1 MEQKKITFNRDLNK
15 AMKFASQ
22 KALVENSDFI
32 TPEHLLYGM
41 MTLPQMQDLMWSCNE
56 AFDIDDFLDE
66 LDEHIEESTKDD
78 SQGAKP
84 NDICEPS
91 FQLQQVF
98 TDAVRQAIMAE
109 RKAIDMPMAIN
120 AILCLENSW
129 AAYLLRKHAN
139 VEDFEIMTGTEIHF
153 HEHSTGVEEDDDQ
166 YSNGEG
172 DNPFGLFDDDDEDL
186 LFGDEDDYSSPSH
199 KNDKWKKYVT
209 CINEHLKDKNPLIG
223 REKELDRTIQ
233 VLCRKDKNNPLHI
246 GEPGVGKTALVYGVA
261 RRIEEGK
268 VPDRLKGC
276 NIYQLDMGT
285 LLAGTR
291 FRGDMEQRLK
301 QIMEGVT
308 SEAHCIIYLDE
319 IHNIVGAGKG
329 AEGGSDV
336 SDLLKPYLD
345 DDRIRVIG
353 ATTYTEYNKNFTRSV
368 GMIRRFQTI
377 DVEEPSIDEAIH
389 ILKSLKPIYEKYHHV
404 KYDAAAIEYAV
415 TSSAKFITDRFLP
428 DKAIDLMDEAAAKLR
443 MERDSQPEE
452 LDEITR
458 RLRQL
463 EIEREA
469 IKREGDEAKLDA
481 LNKEIAE
488 LQEREKNFR
497 AKWEG
502 EKEVLAKIQQDKQQM
517 EQLKFEAERAERE
530 GDYGRVAE
538 IRYGKLQQL
547 QHDID
552 AQQEQLRSRQGAEAM
567 VKEEVTPDD
576 IADVVARWTGI
587 PVTRMLQSERE
598 KLLHLEDELH
608 RRVVGQDEAIQAV
621 ADAVRRS
628 RAGLQDPK
636 RPIGSFIFLGT
647 TGVGKTELAKALA
660 DYLFN
665 DENMMTRIDMSEY
678 QEKFSVSRLV
688 GAPPGY
694 VGYEEGGQL
703 TEAVRRKP
711 YSVVLFDEIEKAHP
725 DVFNILLQVL
735 DDGRL
740 TDNKGRTV
748 NFKNTIIIMTSNMG
762 SQLIQQK
769 FEAIARKSADER
781 ERIIDETKGEV
792 LEMLKKTIRP
802 EFLNR
807 IDDIIMF
814 EPLTQPQIEQIVR
827 LQVNGIERLLKDQDV
842 HIEVSDAAVKLV
854 AKAGFDP
861 EFGARPVKRALQR
874 LLLNDLSKAL
884 LAGTVDK
891 TRPIRVDV
899 DGDALRFSNAD

>member
-56 AFDIDDFLDE
+56 AFDLDNFLDE

-139 VEDFEIMTGTEIHF
+139 VEDFEIMTATEIHF
-153 HEHSTGVEEDDDQ
+153 HERSTGVEEDDDQ

-186 LFGDEDDYSSPSH
+186 LFGDEDDYSSPSR

-209 CINEHLKDKNPLIG
+209 CINEHLAEKNPLIG
-223 REKELDRTIQ
+223 RERELDRTIQ

-428 DKAIDLMDEAAAKLR
+428 DKAIDVIDEAGAQAE
-443 MERDSQPEE
+443 MEGKKYKKIGKKQ
-452 LDEITR
+452 
-458 RLRQL
+458 
-463 EIEREA
+463 
-469 IKREGDEAKLDA
+469 
-481 LNKEIAE
+481 IA
-488 LQEREKNFR
+488 
-497 AKWEG
+497 
-502 EKEVLAKIQQDKQQM
+502 EVLAK
-517 EQLKFEAERAERE
+517 
-530 GDYGRVAE
+530 VA
-538 IRYGKLQQL
+538 K
-547 QHDID
+547 ID
-552 AQQEQLRSRQGAEAM
+552 ALAIKQDDNKNLASLESRM
-567 VKEEVTPDD
+567 K
-576 IADVVARWTGI
+576 DVI
-587 PVTRMLQSERE
+587 Y
-598 KLLHLEDELH
+598 
-608 RRVVGQDEAIQAV
+608 GQDRAIQTVVEAV
-621 ADAVRRS
+621 QLS
-628 RAGLQDPK
+628 KAGLTDENKPLASLLFVG
-636 RPIGSFIFLGT
+636 P
-647 TGVGKTELAKALA
+647 TGVGKTEVAKMLAQELGVKLVR
-660 DYLFN
+660 F
-665 DENMMTRIDMSEY
+665 DMSEY
-678 QEKFSVSRLV
+678 VEKHTVAKLI
-688 GAPPGY
+688 GAPAGY
-694 VGYEEGGQL
+694 VGYDDGGLL
-703 TEAVRRKP
+703 TDAVRKSP
-711 YSVVLFDEIEKAHP
+711 DCVLLLDEIEKAHS
-725 DVFNILLQVL
+725 DIFNILLQVM
-735 DDGRL
+735 DYGVL
-740 TDNKGRTV
+740 TDSKGRKAH
-748 NFKNTIIIMTSNMG
+748 FKNVILIMTSNAGAQYASQASVGFASTASAG
-762 SQLIQQK
+762 SAMLKQVKHTFKPEFINRLNEIVVFNDMDEQMAKLILGKKLRELNAKLAAKSVSITLTDEAHQHLLKSGYSKEYGAREMDRVIQQRLK
-769 FEAIARKSADER
+769 TMLMR
-781 ERIIDETKGEV
+781 EILFGK
-792 LEMLKKTIRP
+792 LKKGG
-802 EFLNR
+802 E
-807 IDDIIMF
+807 
-814 EPLTQPQIEQIVR
+814 
-827 LQVNGIERLLKDQDV
+827 
-842 HIEVSDAAVKLV
+842 A
-854 AKAGFDP
+854 
-861 EFGARPVKRALQR
+861 
-874 LLLNDLSKAL
+874 
-884 LAGTVDK
+884 TVDLQNGTLTIK
-891 TRPIRVDV
+891 Q
-899 DGDALRFSNAD
+899 S

>member
-15 AMKFASQ
+15 AMKYASQ

-56 AFDIDDFLDE
+56 AFDLDDFLDE

-186 LFGDEDDYSSPSH
+186 LFGDEDGFSSPSH

-209 CINEHLKDKNPLIG
+209 CINEHLAEKNPLIG
-223 REKELDRTIQ
+223 RERELDRTIQ

-276 NIYQLDMGT
+276 KIYQLDMGT

-428 DKAIDLMDEAAAKLR
+428 DKAIDIIDEAGAQAE
-443 MERDSQPEE
+443 MEGKKYKKIGKKQ
-452 LDEITR
+452 
-458 RLRQL
+458 
-463 EIEREA
+463 
-469 IKREGDEAKLDA
+469 
-481 LNKEIAE
+481 IA
-488 LQEREKNFR
+488 
-497 AKWEG
+497 
-502 EKEVLAKIQQDKQQM
+502 EVLAK
-517 EQLKFEAERAERE
+517 
-530 GDYGRVAE
+530 VA
-538 IRYGKLQQL
+538 K
-547 QHDID
+547 ID
-552 AQQEQLRSRQGAEAM
+552 ALAIKQDDNKNLASLESRM
-567 VKEEVTPDD
+567 K
-576 IADVVARWTGI
+576 DVI
-587 PVTRMLQSERE
+587 Y
-598 KLLHLEDELH
+598 
-608 RRVVGQDEAIQAV
+608 GQDRAIQTVVEAV
-621 ADAVRRS
+621 QLS
-628 RAGLQDPK
+628 KAGLTDENKPLASLLFVG
-636 RPIGSFIFLGT
+636 P
-647 TGVGKTELAKALA
+647 TGVGKTEVAKMLAQELGVKLVR
-660 DYLFN
+660 F
-665 DENMMTRIDMSEY
+665 DMSEY
-678 QEKFSVSRLV
+678 VEKHTVAKLI
-688 GAPPGY
+688 GAPAGY
-694 VGYEEGGQL
+694 VGYDDGGLL
-703 TEAVRRKP
+703 TDAVRKSP
-711 YSVVLFDEIEKAHP
+711 DCVLLLDEIEKAHS
-725 DVFNILLQVL
+725 DIFNILLQVM
-735 DDGRL
+735 DYGVL
-740 TDNKGRTV
+740 TDSKGRKAH
-748 NFKNTIIIMTSNMG
+748 FKNVILIMTSNAGAQYASQASVGFASTATAG
-762 SQLIQQK
+762 SAMLKQVKHTFKPEFINRLNEIVVFNDMDEQMAKLILGKKLRELNAKLAAKSVSITLTDEAHQHLLKSGYSKEYGAREMDRVIQQQLK
-769 FEAIARKSADER
+769 TMLMR
-781 ERIIDETKGEV
+781 EILFGK
-792 LEMLKKTIRP
+792 LKKGG
-802 EFLNR
+802 E
-807 IDDIIMF
+807 
-814 EPLTQPQIEQIVR
+814 
-827 LQVNGIERLLKDQDV
+827 
-842 HIEVSDAAVKLV
+842 A
-854 AKAGFDP
+854 
-861 EFGARPVKRALQR
+861 
-874 LLLNDLSKAL
+874 
-884 LAGTVDK
+884 TVDLQNGTLTIK
-891 TRPIRVDV
+891 QT
-899 DGDALRFSNAD
+899 

>member
-56 AFDIDDFLDE
+56 AFDLDDFLDE

-139 VEDFEIMTGTEIHF
+139 VEDFEIMTATEIHF
-153 HEHSTGVEEDDDQ
+153 HERSTGVEEDDDQ

-186 LFGDEDDYSSPSH
+186 LFGDEDDFSSPSH

-209 CINEHLKDKNPLIG
+209 CINEHLAEKNPLIG

-404 KYDAAAIEYAV
+404 KYDDAAIEYAV

-428 DKAIDLMDEAAAKLR
+428 DKAIDIIDEAGAQAE
-443 MERDSQPEE
+443 MEGKKYKKIGKKQ
-452 LDEITR
+452 
-458 RLRQL
+458 
-463 EIEREA
+463 
-469 IKREGDEAKLDA
+469 
-481 LNKEIAE
+481 IA
-488 LQEREKNFR
+488 
-497 AKWEG
+497 
-502 EKEVLAKIQQDKQQM
+502 EVLAK
-517 EQLKFEAERAERE
+517 
-530 GDYGRVAE
+530 VA
-538 IRYGKLQQL
+538 K
-547 QHDID
+547 ID
-552 AQQEQLRSRQGAEAM
+552 ALAIKQDDNKNLASLESRM
-567 VKEEVTPDD
+567 K
-576 IADVVARWTGI
+576 DVI
-587 PVTRMLQSERE
+587 Y
-598 KLLHLEDELH
+598 
-608 RRVVGQDEAIQAV
+608 GQDRAIQTVVEAV
-621 ADAVRRS
+621 QLS
-628 RAGLQDPK
+628 KAGLTDENKPLASLLFVG
-636 RPIGSFIFLGT
+636 P
-647 TGVGKTELAKALA
+647 TGVGKTEVAKMLAQELGVKLVR
-660 DYLFN
+660 F
-665 DENMMTRIDMSEY
+665 DMSEY
-678 QEKFSVSRLV
+678 VEKHTVAKLI
-688 GAPPGY
+688 GAPAGY
-694 VGYEEGGQL
+694 VGYDDGGLL
-703 TEAVRRKP
+703 TDAVRKSP
-711 YSVVLFDEIEKAHP
+711 DCVLLLDEIEKAHS
-725 DVFNILLQVL
+725 DIFNILLQVM
-735 DDGRL
+735 DYGVL
-740 TDNKGRTV
+740 TDSKGRKAH
-748 NFKNTIIIMTSNMG
+748 FKNVILIMTSNAGAQYASQASVGFASTASAG
-762 SQLIQQK
+762 SAMLKQVKHTFKPEFINRLNEIVVFNDMDEQMAKLILGKKLRELNAKLAAKSVSIALTDEAHQHLLKSGYSKEYGAREMDRVIQQQLK
-769 FEAIARKSADER
+769 TMLMR
-781 ERIIDETKGEV
+781 EILFGK
-792 LEMLKKTIRP
+792 LKK
-802 EFLNR
+802 
-807 IDDIIMF
+807 
-814 EPLTQPQIEQIVR
+814 
-827 LQVNGIERLLKDQDV
+827 GG
-842 HIEVSDAAVKLV
+842 
-854 AKAGFDP
+854 KA
-861 EFGARPVKRALQR
+861 
-874 LLLNDLSKAL
+874 
-884 LAGTVDK
+884 TVDLQNGTLTIK
-891 TRPIRVDV
+891 Q
-899 DGDALRFSNAD
+899 S

>member
-56 AFDIDDFLDE
+56 AFDLDNFLDE

-139 VEDFEIMTGTEIHF
+139 VEDFEIMTATEIHF
-153 HEHSTGVEEDDDQ
+153 HERSTGVEEDDDQ

-186 LFGDEDDYSSPSH
+186 LFGDEDDFSSPSH

-209 CINEHLKDKNPLIG
+209 CINEHLAEKNPLIG
-223 REKELDRTIQ
+223 RERELDRTIQ

-428 DKAIDLMDEAAAKLR
+428 DKAIDIIDEAGAQAE
-443 MERDSQPEE
+443 MEGKKYKKIGKKQ
-452 LDEITR
+452 
-458 RLRQL
+458 
-463 EIEREA
+463 
-469 IKREGDEAKLDA
+469 
-481 LNKEIAE
+481 IA
-488 LQEREKNFR
+488 
-497 AKWEG
+497 
-502 EKEVLAKIQQDKQQM
+502 EVLAK
-517 EQLKFEAERAERE
+517 
-530 GDYGRVAE
+530 VA
-538 IRYGKLQQL
+538 K
-547 QHDID
+547 ID
-552 AQQEQLRSRQGAEAM
+552 ALAIKQDDNKNLASLESRM
-567 VKEEVTPDD
+567 K
-576 IADVVARWTGI
+576 DVI
-587 PVTRMLQSERE
+587 Y
-598 KLLHLEDELH
+598 
-608 RRVVGQDEAIQAV
+608 GQDRAIQTVVEAV
-621 ADAVRRS
+621 QLS
-628 RAGLQDPK
+628 KAGLTDENKPLASLLFVG
-636 RPIGSFIFLGT
+636 P
-647 TGVGKTELAKALA
+647 TGVGKTEVAKMLAQELGVKLVR
-660 DYLFN
+660 F
-665 DENMMTRIDMSEY
+665 DMSEY
-678 QEKFSVSRLV
+678 VEKHTVAKLI
-688 GAPPGY
+688 GAPAGY
-694 VGYEEGGQL
+694 VGYDDGGLL
-703 TEAVRRKP
+703 TDAVRKSP
-711 YSVVLFDEIEKAHP
+711 DCVLLLDEIEKAHS
-725 DVFNILLQVL
+725 DIFNILLQVM
-735 DDGRL
+735 DYGVL
-740 TDNKGRTV
+740 TDSKGRKAH
-748 NFKNTIIIMTSNMG
+748 FKNVILIMTSNAGAQYASQASMG
-762 SQLIQQK
+762 FASTATAGSAMLKQVKHTFKPEFINRLNEIVVFNDMDEQMAKLILDKKLRELNAKLAAKSVSIALTDEAHQHLLKSGYSKEYGAREMDRVIQQQLK
-769 FEAIARKSADER
+769 TMLMR
-781 ERIIDETKGEV
+781 EILFGK
-792 LEMLKKTIRP
+792 LKKGG
-802 EFLNR
+802 E
-807 IDDIIMF
+807 
-814 EPLTQPQIEQIVR
+814 
-827 LQVNGIERLLKDQDV
+827 
-842 HIEVSDAAVKLV
+842 A
-854 AKAGFDP
+854 
-861 EFGARPVKRALQR
+861 
-874 LLLNDLSKAL
+874 
-884 LAGTVDK
+884 TVDLQNGTLTIK
-891 TRPIRVDV
+891 Q
-899 DGDALRFSNAD
+899 S

>member
-56 AFDIDDFLDE
+56 AFDLDNFLDE

-139 VEDFEIMTGTEIHF
+139 VEDFEIMTATEIHF
-153 HEHSTGVEEDDDQ
+153 HERSTGVEEDDDQ

-186 LFGDEDDYSSPSH
+186 LFGDEDDFSSPSH

-209 CINEHLKDKNPLIG
+209 CINEHLAEKNPLIG
-223 REKELDRTIQ
+223 RERELDRTIQ

-404 KYDAAAIEYAV
+404 KYDDAAIEYAV

-428 DKAIDLMDEAAAKLR
+428 DKAIDIIDEAGAQAE
-443 MERDSQPEE
+443 MEGKKYKKIGKKQ
-452 LDEITR
+452 
-458 RLRQL
+458 
-463 EIEREA
+463 
-469 IKREGDEAKLDA
+469 
-481 LNKEIAE
+481 IA
-488 LQEREKNFR
+488 
-497 AKWEG
+497 
-502 EKEVLAKIQQDKQQM
+502 EVLAK
-517 EQLKFEAERAERE
+517 
-530 GDYGRVAE
+530 VA
-538 IRYGKLQQL
+538 K
-547 QHDID
+547 ID
-552 AQQEQLRSRQGAEAM
+552 ALAIKQDDNKNLASLESRM
-567 VKEEVTPDD
+567 K
-576 IADVVARWTGI
+576 DVI
-587 PVTRMLQSERE
+587 Y
-598 KLLHLEDELH
+598 
-608 RRVVGQDEAIQAV
+608 GQDRAIQTVVEAV
-621 ADAVRRS
+621 QLS
-628 RAGLQDPK
+628 KAGLTDENKPLASLLFVG
-636 RPIGSFIFLGT
+636 P
-647 TGVGKTELAKALA
+647 TGVGKTEVAKMLAQELGVKLVR
-660 DYLFN
+660 F
-665 DENMMTRIDMSEY
+665 DMSEY
-678 QEKFSVSRLV
+678 VEKHTVAKLI
-688 GAPPGY
+688 GAPAGY
-694 VGYEEGGQL
+694 VGYDDGGLL
-703 TEAVRRKP
+703 TDAVRKSP
-711 YSVVLFDEIEKAHP
+711 DCVLLLDEIEKAHS
-725 DVFNILLQVL
+725 DIFNILLQVM
-735 DDGRL
+735 DYGVL
-740 TDNKGRTV
+740 TDSKGRKAH
-748 NFKNTIIIMTSNMG
+748 FKNVILIMTSNAGAQYASQASMG
-762 SQLIQQK
+762 FASTATAGSAMLKQVKHTFKPEFINRLNEIVVFNDMDEQMAKLILGKKLRELNAKLAAKSVSITLTDEAHQHLLKSGYSKEYGAREMDRVIQQQLK
-769 FEAIARKSADER
+769 TMLMR
-781 ERIIDETKGEV
+781 EILFGK
-792 LEMLKKTIRP
+792 LKKGGEATV
-802 EFLNR
+802 
-807 IDDIIMF
+807 D
-814 EPLTQPQIEQIVR
+814 
-827 LQVNGIERLLKDQDV
+827 LQNGILTIKQ
-842 HIEVSDAAVKLV
+842 S
-854 AKAGFDP
+854 
-861 EFGARPVKRALQR
+861 
-874 LLLNDLSKAL
+874 
-884 LAGTVDK
+884 
-891 TRPIRVDV
+891 
-899 DGDALRFSNAD
+899 

>member
-15 AMKFASQ
+15 AMKYASQ

-56 AFDIDDFLDE
+56 AFDLDDFLDE

-139 VEDFEIMTGTEIHF
+139 VEDFEIMTKTEIHF
-153 HEHSTGVEEDDDQ
+153 HERSTGVEEDDDQ

-186 LFGDEDDYSSPSH
+186 PFGDEDDFYSPSR

-209 CINEHLKDKNPLIG
+209 CINDHLEDKNPLIG

-428 DKAIDLMDEAAAKLR
+428 DKAIDIIDEAGAQAE
-443 MERDSQPEE
+443 MEGKKYKKIGKKQ
-452 LDEITR
+452 
-458 RLRQL
+458 
-463 EIEREA
+463 
-469 IKREGDEAKLDA
+469 
-481 LNKEIAE
+481 IA
-488 LQEREKNFR
+488 
-497 AKWEG
+497 
-502 EKEVLAKIQQDKQQM
+502 EVLAK
-517 EQLKFEAERAERE
+517 
-530 GDYGRVAE
+530 VA
-538 IRYGKLQQL
+538 K
-547 QHDID
+547 ID
-552 AQQEQLRSRQGAEAM
+552 ALAIKQ
-567 VKEEVTPDD
+567 DD
-576 IADVVARWTGI
+576 NKNLASLERRMKDVI
-587 PVTRMLQSERE
+587 Y
-598 KLLHLEDELH
+598 
-608 RRVVGQDEAIQAV
+608 GQDRAIQTVVEAV
-621 ADAVRRS
+621 QLS
-628 RAGLQDPK
+628 KAGLTDENKPLASLLFVG
-636 RPIGSFIFLGT
+636 P
-647 TGVGKTELAKALA
+647 TGVGKTEVAKMLAQELGVKLVR
-660 DYLFN
+660 F
-665 DENMMTRIDMSEY
+665 DMSEY
-678 QEKFSVSRLV
+678 VEKHTVAKLI
-688 GAPPGY
+688 GAPAGY
-694 VGYEEGGQL
+694 VGYDDGGLL
-703 TEAVRRKP
+703 TDAVRKSP
-711 YSVVLFDEIEKAHP
+711 DCVLLLDEIEKAHS
-725 DVFNILLQVL
+725 DIFNILLQVM
-735 DDGRL
+735 DYGVL
-740 TDNKGRTV
+740 TDSKGHKAH
-748 NFKNTIIIMTSNMG
+748 FKNVILIMTSNAGAQYASQASVGFASTATAG
-762 SQLIQQK
+762 S
-769 FEAIARKSADER
+769 A
-781 ERIIDETKGEV
+781 
-792 LEMLKKTIRP
+792 MLKQVKQTFKP
-802 EFLNR
+802 EFINRLNEIVVFNDMDEQMAKLILGKKLR
-807 IDDIIMF
+807 ELNAKLAAKSVSIT
-814 EPLTQPQIEQIVR
+814 LTDEAHQH
-827 LQVNGIERLLKDQDV
+827 LLNSGYSK
-842 HIEVSDAAVKLV
+842 EY
-854 AKAGFDP
+854 
-861 EFGARPVKRALQR
+861 GAREMDRVLQQQLKTMLMR
-874 LLLNDLSKAL
+874 EILFGKLKKGGEA
-884 LAGTVDK
+884 TVDLQNGTLTIK
-891 TRPIRVDV
+891 H
-899 DGDALRFSNAD
+899 S

>member
-56 AFDIDDFLDE
+56 AFDLDDFLDE

-139 VEDFEIMTGTEIHF
+139 VEDFEIMTATEIHF

-186 LFGDEDDYSSPSH
+186 TFGDEDDFSSPSH

-209 CINEHLKDKNPLIG
+209 CINEHLAEKNPLIG
-223 REKELDRTIQ
+223 RERELDRTIQ

-276 NIYQLDMGT
+276 KIYQLDMGT

-404 KYDAAAIEYAV
+404 KYDDAAIEYAV

-428 DKAIDLMDEAAAKLR
+428 DKAIDIIDEAGAQAE
-443 MERDSQPEE
+443 MEGKKYKKIGKKQ
-452 LDEITR
+452 
-458 RLRQL
+458 
-463 EIEREA
+463 
-469 IKREGDEAKLDA
+469 
-481 LNKEIAE
+481 IA
-488 LQEREKNFR
+488 
-497 AKWEG
+497 
-502 EKEVLAKIQQDKQQM
+502 EVLAK
-517 EQLKFEAERAERE
+517 
-530 GDYGRVAE
+530 VA
-538 IRYGKLQQL
+538 K
-547 QHDID
+547 ID
-552 AQQEQLRSRQGAEAM
+552 ALAIKQDDNKNLASLESRM
-567 VKEEVTPDD
+567 K
-576 IADVVARWTGI
+576 DVI
-587 PVTRMLQSERE
+587 Y
-598 KLLHLEDELH
+598 
-608 RRVVGQDEAIQAV
+608 GQDRAIQTVVEAV
-621 ADAVRRS
+621 QLS
-628 RAGLQDPK
+628 KAGLTDENKPLASLLFVG
-636 RPIGSFIFLGT
+636 P
-647 TGVGKTELAKALA
+647 TGVGKTEVAKTLAQELGVKLVR
-660 DYLFN
+660 F
-665 DENMMTRIDMSEY
+665 DMSEY
-678 QEKFSVSRLV
+678 VEKHTVAKLI
-688 GAPPGY
+688 GAPAGY
-694 VGYEEGGQL
+694 VGYDDGGLL
-703 TEAVRRKP
+703 TDAVRKSP
-711 YSVVLFDEIEKAHP
+711 DCVLLLDEIEKAHS
-725 DVFNILLQVL
+725 DIFNILLQVM
-735 DDGRL
+735 DYGVL
-740 TDNKGRTV
+740 TDSKGRKAH
-748 NFKNTIIIMTSNMG
+748 FKNVILIMTSNAGAQYASQASVGFASTATAGSAMLKQVKHTFKPEFINRLNEIVVFNDMDEQMAKLILGKKLRELNAKLAAKSVSITLTDEAHQHLLKSGYSKEYGAREMG
-762 SQLIQQK
+762 RVIQQQLK
-769 FEAIARKSADER
+769 TMLMR
-781 ERIIDETKGEV
+781 EILFGK
-792 LEMLKKTIRP
+792 LKKGGEATV
-802 EFLNR
+802 
-807 IDDIIMF
+807 D
-814 EPLTQPQIEQIVR
+814 
-827 LQVNGIERLLKDQDV
+827 LQNGILTIKQ
-842 HIEVSDAAVKLV
+842 S
-854 AKAGFDP
+854 
-861 EFGARPVKRALQR
+861 
-874 LLLNDLSKAL
+874 
-884 LAGTVDK
+884 
-891 TRPIRVDV
+891 
-899 DGDALRFSNAD
+899 

>member
-15 AMKFASQ
+15 AMKYASQ
-22 KALVENSDFI
+22 KALVENSDYI

-56 AFDIDDFLDE
+56 AFDLDDFLDE

-153 HEHSTGVEEDDDQ
+153 HERSTGVEEDDDQ

-186 LFGDEDDYSSPSH
+186 LFGDEDDFSSPSH

-209 CINEHLKDKNPLIG
+209 CINEHLAEKNPLIG
-223 REKELDRTIQ
+223 RERELDRTIQ

-308 SEAHCIIYLDE
+308 RDERCIIYLDE

-428 DKAIDLMDEAAAKLR
+428 DKAIDIIDEAGAQAE
-443 MERDSQPEE
+443 MEGKKYKKIGKKQ
-452 LDEITR
+452 
-458 RLRQL
+458 
-463 EIEREA
+463 
-469 IKREGDEAKLDA
+469 
-481 LNKEIAE
+481 IA
-488 LQEREKNFR
+488 
-497 AKWEG
+497 
-502 EKEVLAKIQQDKQQM
+502 EVLAK
-517 EQLKFEAERAERE
+517 
-530 GDYGRVAE
+530 VA
-538 IRYGKLQQL
+538 K
-547 QHDID
+547 ID
-552 AQQEQLRSRQGAEAM
+552 ALAIKQDDNKNLASLESRM
-567 VKEEVTPDD
+567 K
-576 IADVVARWTGI
+576 DVI
-587 PVTRMLQSERE
+587 Y
-598 KLLHLEDELH
+598 
-608 RRVVGQDEAIQAV
+608 GQDRAIQTVVEAV
-621 ADAVRRS
+621 QLS
-628 RAGLQDPK
+628 KAGLTDENKPLASLLFVG
-636 RPIGSFIFLGT
+636 P
-647 TGVGKTELAKALA
+647 TGVGKTEVAKMLAQELGVKLVR
-660 DYLFN
+660 F
-665 DENMMTRIDMSEY
+665 DMSEY
-678 QEKFSVSRLV
+678 VEKHTVAKLI
-688 GAPPGY
+688 GAPAGY
-694 VGYEEGGQL
+694 VGYDDGGLL
-703 TEAVRRKP
+703 TDAVRKSP
-711 YSVVLFDEIEKAHP
+711 DCVLLLDEIEKAHS
-725 DVFNILLQVL
+725 DIFNILLQVM
-735 DDGRL
+735 DYGVL
-740 TDNKGRTV
+740 TDSKGRKAH
-748 NFKNTIIIMTSNMG
+748 FKNVILIMTSNAGAQYASQASVGFASTASAG
-762 SQLIQQK
+762 SAMLKQVKHTFKPEFINRLNEIVVFNDMDEQMAKLILDKKLRELNAKLAAKSVSITLTDEAHQYLLKSGYSKEYGAREMDRVIQQQLK
-769 FEAIARKSADER
+769 TMLMR
-781 ERIIDETKGEV
+781 EILFGK
-792 LEMLKKTIRP
+792 LKKGGEATV
-802 EFLNR
+802 
-807 IDDIIMF
+807 D
-814 EPLTQPQIEQIVR
+814 
-827 LQVNGIERLLKDQDV
+827 LQNGILTIKK
-842 HIEVSDAAVKLV
+842 S
-854 AKAGFDP
+854 
-861 EFGARPVKRALQR
+861 
-874 LLLNDLSKAL
+874 
-884 LAGTVDK
+884 
-891 TRPIRVDV
+891 
-899 DGDALRFSNAD
+899 

>member
-15 AMKFASQ
+15 AMKYASQ

-41 MTLPQMQDLMWSCNE
+41 MTLPQMQDLMWSCYE
-56 AFDIDDFLDE
+56 AFDLDDFLDE

-172 DNPFGLFDDDDEDL
+172 NNPFGLFDDDDEDL

-209 CINEHLKDKNPLIG
+209 CINEHLAEKNPLIG
-223 REKELDRTIQ
+223 RERELDRTIQ

-308 SEAHCIIYLDE
+308 SEARCIIYLDE

-428 DKAIDLMDEAAAKLR
+428 DKAIDIIDEAGAQAE
-443 MERDSQPEE
+443 MEGKKYKKIGKKQ
-452 LDEITR
+452 
-458 RLRQL
+458 
-463 EIEREA
+463 
-469 IKREGDEAKLDA
+469 
-481 LNKEIAE
+481 IA
-488 LQEREKNFR
+488 
-497 AKWEG
+497 
-502 EKEVLAKIQQDKQQM
+502 EVLAK
-517 EQLKFEAERAERE
+517 
-530 GDYGRVAE
+530 VA
-538 IRYGKLQQL
+538 K
-547 QHDID
+547 ID
-552 AQQEQLRSRQGAEAM
+552 ALAIKQDDNKNLASLESRM
-567 VKEEVTPDD
+567 KSV
-576 IADVVARWTGI
+576 IY
-587 PVTRMLQSERE
+587 
-598 KLLHLEDELH
+598 
-608 RRVVGQDEAIQAV
+608 GQNRAIQTVVEAV
-621 ADAVRRS
+621 QLS
-628 RAGLQDPK
+628 KAGLTDENKPLASLLFVG
-636 RPIGSFIFLGT
+636 P
-647 TGVGKTELAKALA
+647 TGVGKTEVAKMLAQELGVKLVR
-660 DYLFN
+660 F
-665 DENMMTRIDMSEY
+665 DMSEY
-678 QEKFSVSRLV
+678 VEKHTVAKLI
-688 GAPPGY
+688 GAPAGY
-694 VGYEEGGQL
+694 VGYDDGGLL
-703 TEAVRRKP
+703 TDAVRKSP
-711 YSVVLFDEIEKAHP
+711 DCVLLLDEIEKAHS
-725 DVFNILLQVL
+725 DIFNILLQVM
-735 DDGRL
+735 DYGVL
-740 TDNKGRTV
+740 TDSKGRKAH
-748 NFKNTIIIMTSNMG
+748 FKNVILIMTSNAGAQYASQASVGFASTATAG
-762 SQLIQQK
+762 SAMLKQVKHTFKPEFINRLNEIVVFNDMDEQMAKLILGKKLRELNAKLAAKSVSITLTDEAHQHLLKSGYSKEYGAREMDRVIQQQLK
-769 FEAIARKSADER
+769 TMLMR
-781 ERIIDETKGEV
+781 EILFGK
-792 LEMLKKTIRP
+792 LKKGG
-802 EFLNR
+802 E
-807 IDDIIMF
+807 
-814 EPLTQPQIEQIVR
+814 
-827 LQVNGIERLLKDQDV
+827 
-842 HIEVSDAAVKLV
+842 A
-854 AKAGFDP
+854 
-861 EFGARPVKRALQR
+861 
-874 LLLNDLSKAL
+874 
-884 LAGTVDK
+884 TVDLQNGTLTIK
-891 TRPIRVDV
+891 Q
-899 DGDALRFSNAD
+899 S

>member
-56 AFDIDDFLDE
+56 AFDLDDFLDE

-139 VEDFEIMTGTEIHF
+139 VEDFEIMTATEIHF
-153 HEHSTGVEEDDDQ
+153 HERSTGVEEDDDQ

-186 LFGDEDDYSSPSH
+186 LFGDEDDFSSPSH

-209 CINEHLKDKNPLIG
+209 CINEHLAEKNPLIG

-428 DKAIDLMDEAAAKLR
+428 DKAIDIIDEAGAQAE
-443 MERDSQPEE
+443 MEGKKYKKIGKKQ
-452 LDEITR
+452 
-458 RLRQL
+458 
-463 EIEREA
+463 
-469 IKREGDEAKLDA
+469 
-481 LNKEIAE
+481 IA
-488 LQEREKNFR
+488 
-497 AKWEG
+497 
-502 EKEVLAKIQQDKQQM
+502 EVLAK
-517 EQLKFEAERAERE
+517 
-530 GDYGRVAE
+530 VA
-538 IRYGKLQQL
+538 K
-547 QHDID
+547 ID
-552 AQQEQLRSRQGAEAM
+552 ALAIKQDDNKNLASLESRM
-567 VKEEVTPDD
+567 K
-576 IADVVARWTGI
+576 DVI
-587 PVTRMLQSERE
+587 Y
-598 KLLHLEDELH
+598 
-608 RRVVGQDEAIQAV
+608 GQDRAIQTVVEAV
-621 ADAVRRS
+621 QLS
-628 RAGLQDPK
+628 KAGLTDENKPLASLLFVG
-636 RPIGSFIFLGT
+636 P
-647 TGVGKTELAKALA
+647 TGVGKTEVAKMLAQELGVKLVR
-660 DYLFN
+660 F
-665 DENMMTRIDMSEY
+665 DMSEY
-678 QEKFSVSRLV
+678 VEKHTVAKLI
-688 GAPPGY
+688 GAPAGY
-694 VGYEEGGQL
+694 VGYDDGGLL
-703 TEAVRRKP
+703 TDAVRKSP
-711 YSVVLFDEIEKAHP
+711 DCVLLLDEIEKAHS
-725 DVFNILLQVL
+725 DIFNILLQVM
-735 DDGRL
+735 DYGVL
-740 TDNKGRTV
+740 TDSKGRKAH
-748 NFKNTIIIMTSNMG
+748 FKNVILIMTSNAGAQYASQATVGFASTATAG
-762 SQLIQQK
+762 SAMLKQVKHTFKPEFINRLNEIVVFNDMDEQMAKLILGKKLRELNAKLAAKSVSITLTDEAHQHLLKSGYSKEYGAREMDRVIQQQLK
-769 FEAIARKSADER
+769 TMLMR
-781 ERIIDETKGEV
+781 EILFGK
-792 LEMLKKTIRP
+792 LKKGG
-802 EFLNR
+802 E
-807 IDDIIMF
+807 
-814 EPLTQPQIEQIVR
+814 
-827 LQVNGIERLLKDQDV
+827 
-842 HIEVSDAAVKLV
+842 A
-854 AKAGFDP
+854 
-861 EFGARPVKRALQR
+861 
-874 LLLNDLSKAL
+874 
-884 LAGTVDK
+884 TVDLQNGTLTIK
-891 TRPIRVDV
+891 Q
-899 DGDALRFSNAD
+899 S

>member
-56 AFDIDDFLDE
+56 AFDLDDFLDE

-139 VEDFEIMTGTEIHF
+139 VEDFEIMTATEIHF
-153 HEHSTGVEEDDDQ
+153 HERSTGVEEDDDQ

-186 LFGDEDDYSSPSH
+186 LFGDEDDFSSPSH

-209 CINEHLKDKNPLIG
+209 CINEHLAEKNPLIG
-223 REKELDRTIQ
+223 RERELDRTIQ

-428 DKAIDLMDEAAAKLR
+428 DKAIDIIDEAGAQAE
-443 MERDSQPEE
+443 MEGKKYKKIGKKQ
-452 LDEITR
+452 
-458 RLRQL
+458 
-463 EIEREA
+463 
-469 IKREGDEAKLDA
+469 
-481 LNKEIAE
+481 IA
-488 LQEREKNFR
+488 
-497 AKWEG
+497 
-502 EKEVLAKIQQDKQQM
+502 EVLAK
-517 EQLKFEAERAERE
+517 
-530 GDYGRVAE
+530 VA
-538 IRYGKLQQL
+538 K
-547 QHDID
+547 ID
-552 AQQEQLRSRQGAEAM
+552 ALAIKQDDNKNLASLESRM
-567 VKEEVTPDD
+567 K
-576 IADVVARWTGI
+576 DVI
-587 PVTRMLQSERE
+587 Y
-598 KLLHLEDELH
+598 
-608 RRVVGQDEAIQAV
+608 GQDRAIQTVVEAV
-621 ADAVRRS
+621 QLS
-628 RAGLQDPK
+628 KAGLTDENKPLASLLFVG
-636 RPIGSFIFLGT
+636 P
-647 TGVGKTELAKALA
+647 TGVGKTEVAKMLAQELGVKLVR
-660 DYLFN
+660 F
-665 DENMMTRIDMSEY
+665 DMSEY
-678 QEKFSVSRLV
+678 VEKHTVAKLI
-688 GAPPGY
+688 GAPAGY
-694 VGYEEGGQL
+694 VGYDDGGLL
-703 TEAVRRKP
+703 TDAVRKSP
-711 YSVVLFDEIEKAHP
+711 DCVLLLDEIEKAHS
-725 DVFNILLQVL
+725 DIFNILLQVM
-735 DDGRL
+735 DYGVL
-740 TDNKGRTV
+740 TDSKGRKAH
-748 NFKNTIIIMTSNMG
+748 FKNVILIMTSNAGAQYASQASVGFASTASAG
-762 SQLIQQK
+762 SAMLKQVKHTFKPEFINRLNEIVVFNDMDEQMAKLILGKKLRELNAKLAAKSVSITLTDEAHQHLLKSGYSKEYGAREMDRVIQQQLK
-769 FEAIARKSADER
+769 TMLMR
-781 ERIIDETKGEV
+781 EILFGK
-792 LEMLKKTIRP
+792 LKKGG
-802 EFLNR
+802 E
-807 IDDIIMF
+807 
-814 EPLTQPQIEQIVR
+814 
-827 LQVNGIERLLKDQDV
+827 
-842 HIEVSDAAVKLV
+842 A
-854 AKAGFDP
+854 
-861 EFGARPVKRALQR
+861 
-874 LLLNDLSKAL
+874 
-884 LAGTVDK
+884 TVDLQNGTLTIK
-891 TRPIRVDV
+891 Q
-899 DGDALRFSNAD
+899 S

>member
-56 AFDIDDFLDE
+56 AFDLDDFLDE

-166 YSNGEG
+166 YSNGVG

-186 LFGDEDDYSSPSH
+186 PFGDEDDFSSPSH
-199 KNDKWKKYVT
+199 QNDKWKKYVT
-209 CINEHLKDKNPLIG
+209 CINEHLAEKNPLIG
-223 REKELDRTIQ
+223 RERELDRTIQ

-428 DKAIDLMDEAAAKLR
+428 DKAIDIIDEAGAQAE
-443 MERDSQPEE
+443 MEGKKYKKIGKKQ
-452 LDEITR
+452 
-458 RLRQL
+458 
-463 EIEREA
+463 
-469 IKREGDEAKLDA
+469 
-481 LNKEIAE
+481 IA
-488 LQEREKNFR
+488 
-497 AKWEG
+497 
-502 EKEVLAKIQQDKQQM
+502 EVLAK
-517 EQLKFEAERAERE
+517 
-530 GDYGRVAE
+530 VA
-538 IRYGKLQQL
+538 K
-547 QHDID
+547 ID
-552 AQQEQLRSRQGAEAM
+552 ALAIKQDDNKNLASLESRM
-567 VKEEVTPDD
+567 K
-576 IADVVARWTGI
+576 DVI
-587 PVTRMLQSERE
+587 Y
-598 KLLHLEDELH
+598 
-608 RRVVGQDEAIQAV
+608 GQDRAIQTVVEAV
-621 ADAVRRS
+621 QLS
-628 RAGLQDPK
+628 KAGLTDENKPLASLLFVG
-636 RPIGSFIFLGT
+636 P
-647 TGVGKTELAKALA
+647 TGVGKTEVAKMLAQELGVKLVR
-660 DYLFN
+660 F
-665 DENMMTRIDMSEY
+665 DMSEY
-678 QEKFSVSRLV
+678 VEKHTVAKLI
-688 GAPPGY
+688 GAPAGY
-694 VGYEEGGQL
+694 VGYDDGGLL
-703 TEAVRRKP
+703 TDAVRKSP
-711 YSVVLFDEIEKAHP
+711 DCVLLLDEIEKAHS
-725 DVFNILLQVL
+725 DIFNILLQVM
-735 DDGRL
+735 DYGVL
-740 TDNKGRTV
+740 TDSKGRKAH
-748 NFKNTIIIMTSNMG
+748 FKNVILIMTSNAGAQYASQASVGFASTATAG
-762 SQLIQQK
+762 SAMLKQVKHTFKPEFINRLNEIVVFNDMDEQMAKLILGKKLRELNAKLAAKSVSITLTDEAHQHLLKSGYSKEYGAREMDRVIQQQLK
-769 FEAIARKSADER
+769 TMLMR
-781 ERIIDETKGEV
+781 EILFGK
-792 LEMLKKTIRP
+792 LKKGG
-802 EFLNR
+802 E
-807 IDDIIMF
+807 
-814 EPLTQPQIEQIVR
+814 
-827 LQVNGIERLLKDQDV
+827 
-842 HIEVSDAAVKLV
+842 A
-854 AKAGFDP
+854 
-861 EFGARPVKRALQR
+861 
-874 LLLNDLSKAL
+874 
-884 LAGTVDK
+884 TVDLQNGTLTIK
-891 TRPIRVDV
+891 Q
-899 DGDALRFSNAD
+899 S

>member
-22 KALVENSDFI
+22 KALVENSDCI

-56 AFDIDDFLDE
+56 AFDLDDFLDE

-139 VEDFEIMTGTEIHF
+139 VEDFEIMTATEIHF
-153 HEHSTGVEEDDDQ
+153 HERSTGVEEDDDQ

-186 LFGDEDDYSSPSH
+186 LFGDEDDFSSPSH

-209 CINEHLKDKNPLIG
+209 CINEHLAEKNPLIG
-223 REKELDRTIQ
+223 RERELDRTIQ

-428 DKAIDLMDEAAAKLR
+428 DKAIDIIDEAGAQAE
-443 MERDSQPEE
+443 MEGKKYKKIGKKQ
-452 LDEITR
+452 
-458 RLRQL
+458 
-463 EIEREA
+463 
-469 IKREGDEAKLDA
+469 
-481 LNKEIAE
+481 IA
-488 LQEREKNFR
+488 
-497 AKWEG
+497 
-502 EKEVLAKIQQDKQQM
+502 EVLAK
-517 EQLKFEAERAERE
+517 
-530 GDYGRVAE
+530 VA
-538 IRYGKLQQL
+538 K
-547 QHDID
+547 ID
-552 AQQEQLRSRQGAEAM
+552 ALAIKQDDNKNLASLESRM
-567 VKEEVTPDD
+567 K
-576 IADVVARWTGI
+576 DVI
-587 PVTRMLQSERE
+587 Y
-598 KLLHLEDELH
+598 
-608 RRVVGQDEAIQAV
+608 GQDRAIQTVVEAV
-621 ADAVRRS
+621 QLS
-628 RAGLQDPK
+628 KAGLTDENKPLASLLFVG
-636 RPIGSFIFLGT
+636 P
-647 TGVGKTELAKALA
+647 TGVGKTEVAKMLAQELGVKLVR
-660 DYLFN
+660 F
-665 DENMMTRIDMSEY
+665 DMSEY
-678 QEKFSVSRLV
+678 VEKHTVAKLI
-688 GAPPGY
+688 GAPAGY
-694 VGYEEGGQL
+694 VGYDDGGLL
-703 TEAVRRKP
+703 TDAVRKSP
-711 YSVVLFDEIEKAHP
+711 DCVLLLDEIEKAHS
-725 DVFNILLQVL
+725 DIFNILLQVM
-735 DDGRL
+735 DYGVL
-740 TDNKGRTV
+740 TDSKGRKAH
-748 NFKNTIIIMTSNMG
+748 FKNVILIMTSNAGAQYASQASVGFASTATAG
-762 SQLIQQK
+762 SAMLKQVKHTFKPEFINRLNEIVVFNDMDEQMAKLILGKKLRELNAKLAAKSVSIALTDEAHQHLLKSGYSKEYGAREMDRVIQQQLK
-769 FEAIARKSADER
+769 TMLMR
-781 ERIIDETKGEV
+781 EILFGK
-792 LEMLKKTIRP
+792 LKKGG
-802 EFLNR
+802 E
-807 IDDIIMF
+807 
-814 EPLTQPQIEQIVR
+814 
-827 LQVNGIERLLKDQDV
+827 
-842 HIEVSDAAVKLV
+842 A
-854 AKAGFDP
+854 
-861 EFGARPVKRALQR
+861 
-874 LLLNDLSKAL
+874 
-884 LAGTVDK
+884 TVDLQNGTLTIK
-891 TRPIRVDV
+891 Q
-899 DGDALRFSNAD
+899 S

>member
-56 AFDIDDFLDE
+56 AFDLDDFLDE

-153 HEHSTGVEEDDDQ
+153 HERSTGVEEDDDQ

-172 DNPFGLFDDDDEDL
+172 DDNPFGLFDDDDEDL
-186 LFGDEDDYSSPSH
+186 LFGDEDDFSSPSH

-209 CINEHLKDKNPLIG
+209 CINEHLAEKNPLIG

-404 KYDAAAIEYAV
+404 KYDDAAIEYAV

-428 DKAIDLMDEAAAKLR
+428 DKAIDIIDEAGAQAE
-443 MERDSQPEE
+443 MEGKKYKKIGKKQ
-452 LDEITR
+452 
-458 RLRQL
+458 
-463 EIEREA
+463 
-469 IKREGDEAKLDA
+469 
-481 LNKEIAE
+481 IA
-488 LQEREKNFR
+488 
-497 AKWEG
+497 
-502 EKEVLAKIQQDKQQM
+502 EVLAK
-517 EQLKFEAERAERE
+517 
-530 GDYGRVAE
+530 VA
-538 IRYGKLQQL
+538 K
-547 QHDID
+547 ID
-552 AQQEQLRSRQGAEAM
+552 ALAIKQDDNKNLASLESRM
-567 VKEEVTPDD
+567 K
-576 IADVVARWTGI
+576 DVI
-587 PVTRMLQSERE
+587 Y
-598 KLLHLEDELH
+598 
-608 RRVVGQDEAIQAV
+608 GQDRAIQTVVEAV
-621 ADAVRRS
+621 QLS
-628 RAGLQDPK
+628 KAGLTDENKPLASLLFVG
-636 RPIGSFIFLGT
+636 P
-647 TGVGKTELAKALA
+647 TGVGKTEVAKMLAQELGVKLVR
-660 DYLFN
+660 F
-665 DENMMTRIDMSEY
+665 DMSEY
-678 QEKFSVSRLV
+678 VEKHTVAKLI
-688 GAPPGY
+688 GAPAGY
-694 VGYEEGGQL
+694 VGYDDGGLL
-703 TEAVRRKP
+703 TDAVRKSP
-711 YSVVLFDEIEKAHP
+711 DCVLLLDEIEKAHS
-725 DVFNILLQVL
+725 DIFNILLQVM
-735 DDGRL
+735 DYGVL
-740 TDNKGRTV
+740 TDSKGRKAH
-748 NFKNTIIIMTSNMG
+748 FKNVILIMTSNAGAQYASQASVGFASTASAG
-762 SQLIQQK
+762 SAMLKQVKHTFKPEFINRLNEIVVFNDMDEQMAKLILGKKLRELNAKLAAKSVSITLTDEAHQHLLKSGYSKEYGAREMDRVIQQQLK
-769 FEAIARKSADER
+769 TMLMR
-781 ERIIDETKGEV
+781 EILFGK
-792 LEMLKKTIRP
+792 LKKGG
-802 EFLNR
+802 E
-807 IDDIIMF
+807 
-814 EPLTQPQIEQIVR
+814 
-827 LQVNGIERLLKDQDV
+827 
-842 HIEVSDAAVKLV
+842 A
-854 AKAGFDP
+854 
-861 EFGARPVKRALQR
+861 
-874 LLLNDLSKAL
+874 
-884 LAGTVDK
+884 TVDLQNGTLTIK
-891 TRPIRVDV
+891 K
-899 DGDALRFSNAD
+899 S

>member
-56 AFDIDDFLDE
+56 AFDLDDFLDE

-139 VEDFEIMTGTEIHF
+139 VEDFEIMTATEIHF
-153 HEHSTGVEEDDDQ
+153 HERSTGVEEDDDQ

-186 LFGDEDDYSSPSH
+186 LFGDEDDFSSPSH

-209 CINEHLKDKNPLIG
+209 CINEHLAEKNPLIG

-428 DKAIDLMDEAAAKLR
+428 DKAIDIIDEAGAQAE
-443 MERDSQPEE
+443 MEGKKYKKIGKKQ
-452 LDEITR
+452 
-458 RLRQL
+458 
-463 EIEREA
+463 
-469 IKREGDEAKLDA
+469 
-481 LNKEIAE
+481 IA
-488 LQEREKNFR
+488 
-497 AKWEG
+497 
-502 EKEVLAKIQQDKQQM
+502 EVLAK
-517 EQLKFEAERAERE
+517 
-530 GDYGRVAE
+530 VA
-538 IRYGKLQQL
+538 K
-547 QHDID
+547 ID
-552 AQQEQLRSRQGAEAM
+552 ALAIKQDDNKNLASLESRM
-567 VKEEVTPDD
+567 K
-576 IADVVARWTGI
+576 DV
-587 PVTRMLQSERE
+587 SY
-598 KLLHLEDELH
+598 
-608 RRVVGQDEAIQAV
+608 GQDRAIQTVVEAV
-621 ADAVRRS
+621 QLS
-628 RAGLQDPK
+628 KAGLTDENKPLASLLFVG
-636 RPIGSFIFLGT
+636 P
-647 TGVGKTELAKALA
+647 TGVGKTEVAKMLAQELGVKLVR
-660 DYLFN
+660 F
-665 DENMMTRIDMSEY
+665 DMSEY
-678 QEKFSVSRLV
+678 VEKHTVAKLI
-688 GAPPGY
+688 GAPAGY
-694 VGYEEGGQL
+694 VGYDDGGLL
-703 TEAVRRKP
+703 TDAVRKSP
-711 YSVVLFDEIEKAHP
+711 DCVLLLDEIEKAHS
-725 DVFNILLQVL
+725 DIFNILLQVM
-735 DDGRL
+735 DYGVL
-740 TDNKGRTV
+740 TDSKGRKAH
-748 NFKNTIIIMTSNMG
+748 FKNVILIMTSNAGAQYASQASVGFASTASAG
-762 SQLIQQK
+762 SAMLKQVKHTFKPEFINRLNEIVVFNDMDEQMAKLILGKKLRELNAKLAAKSVSITLTDEAHQHLLKSGYSKEYGAREMDRVIQQQLK
-769 FEAIARKSADER
+769 TMLMR
-781 ERIIDETKGEV
+781 EILFGK
-792 LEMLKKTIRP
+792 LKKGG
-802 EFLNR
+802 E
-807 IDDIIMF
+807 
-814 EPLTQPQIEQIVR
+814 
-827 LQVNGIERLLKDQDV
+827 
-842 HIEVSDAAVKLV
+842 A
-854 AKAGFDP
+854 
-861 EFGARPVKRALQR
+861 
-874 LLLNDLSKAL
+874 
-884 LAGTVDK
+884 TVDLQNGTLTIK
-891 TRPIRVDV
+891 Q
-899 DGDALRFSNAD
+899 S

>member
-139 VEDFEIMTGTEIHF
+139 VEDFEIMTATEIHF
-153 HEHSTGVEEDDDQ
+153 HERSTGVEEDDDQ
-166 YSNGEG
+166 YSNGVG

-209 CINEHLKDKNPLIG
+209 CINEHLAEKNPLIG
-223 REKELDRTIQ
+223 RERELDRTIQ

-404 KYDAAAIEYAV
+404 KYDDAAIEYAV

-428 DKAIDLMDEAAAKLR
+428 DKAIDIIDEAGAQAE
-443 MERDSQPEE
+443 MEGKKYKKIGKKQ
-452 LDEITR
+452 
-458 RLRQL
+458 
-463 EIEREA
+463 
-469 IKREGDEAKLDA
+469 
-481 LNKEIAE
+481 IA
-488 LQEREKNFR
+488 
-497 AKWEG
+497 
-502 EKEVLAKIQQDKQQM
+502 EVLAK
-517 EQLKFEAERAERE
+517 
-530 GDYGRVAE
+530 VA
-538 IRYGKLQQL
+538 K
-547 QHDID
+547 ID
-552 AQQEQLRSRQGAEAM
+552 ALAIKQDDNKNLASLESRM
-567 VKEEVTPDD
+567 K
-576 IADVVARWTGI
+576 DVI
-587 PVTRMLQSERE
+587 Y
-598 KLLHLEDELH
+598 
-608 RRVVGQDEAIQAV
+608 GQDRAIQTVVEAV
-621 ADAVRRS
+621 QLS
-628 RAGLQDPK
+628 KAGLTDENKPLASLLFVG
-636 RPIGSFIFLGT
+636 P
-647 TGVGKTELAKALA
+647 TGVGKTEVAKMLAQELGVKLVR
-660 DYLFN
+660 F
-665 DENMMTRIDMSEY
+665 DMSEY
-678 QEKFSVSRLV
+678 VEKHTVAKLI
-688 GAPPGY
+688 GAPAGY
-694 VGYEEGGQL
+694 VGYDDGGLL
-703 TEAVRRKP
+703 TDAVRKSP
-711 YSVVLFDEIEKAHP
+711 DCVLLLDEIEKAHS
-725 DVFNILLQVL
+725 DIFNILLQVM
-735 DDGRL
+735 DYGVL
-740 TDNKGRTV
+740 TDSKGRKAH
-748 NFKNTIIIMTSNMG
+748 FKNVILIMTSNAGAQYASQASVGFASTATAG
-762 SQLIQQK
+762 SAMLKQVKHTFKPEFINRLNEIVVFNDMDEQMAKLILGKKLRELNAKLAAKSVSITLTDEAHQHLLKSGYSKEYGAREMDRVIQQQLK
-769 FEAIARKSADER
+769 TMLMR
-781 ERIIDETKGEV
+781 EILFGK
-792 LEMLKKTIRP
+792 LKKGG
-802 EFLNR
+802 E
-807 IDDIIMF
+807 
-814 EPLTQPQIEQIVR
+814 
-827 LQVNGIERLLKDQDV
+827 
-842 HIEVSDAAVKLV
+842 A
-854 AKAGFDP
+854 
-861 EFGARPVKRALQR
+861 
-874 LLLNDLSKAL
+874 
-884 LAGTVDK
+884 TVDLQNGTLTIK
-891 TRPIRVDV
+891 Q
-899 DGDALRFSNAD
+899 S

>member
-56 AFDIDDFLDE
+56 AFDLDDFLDE

-139 VEDFEIMTGTEIHF
+139 VEDFEIMTATEIHF
-153 HEHSTGVEEDDDQ
+153 HERSTGVEEDDDQ

-186 LFGDEDDYSSPSH
+186 LFGDEDDFSSPSH

-209 CINEHLKDKNPLIG
+209 CINEHLAEKNPLIG

-404 KYDAAAIEYAV
+404 KYDDAAIEYAV

-428 DKAIDLMDEAAAKLR
+428 DKAIDIIDEAGAQAE
-443 MERDSQPEE
+443 MEGKKYKKIGKKQ
-452 LDEITR
+452 
-458 RLRQL
+458 
-463 EIEREA
+463 
-469 IKREGDEAKLDA
+469 
-481 LNKEIAE
+481 IA
-488 LQEREKNFR
+488 
-497 AKWEG
+497 
-502 EKEVLAKIQQDKQQM
+502 EVLAK
-517 EQLKFEAERAERE
+517 
-530 GDYGRVAE
+530 VA
-538 IRYGKLQQL
+538 K
-547 QHDID
+547 ID
-552 AQQEQLRSRQGAEAM
+552 ALAIKQDDNKNLASLESRM
-567 VKEEVTPDD
+567 KSV
-576 IADVVARWTGI
+576 IY
-587 PVTRMLQSERE
+587 
-598 KLLHLEDELH
+598 
-608 RRVVGQDEAIQAV
+608 GQDRAIQTVVEAV
-621 ADAVRRS
+621 QLS
-628 RAGLQDPK
+628 KAGLTDENKPLASLLFVG
-636 RPIGSFIFLGT
+636 P
-647 TGVGKTELAKALA
+647 TGVGKTEVAKMLAQELGVKLVR
-660 DYLFN
+660 F
-665 DENMMTRIDMSEY
+665 DMSEY
-678 QEKFSVSRLV
+678 VEKHTVAKLI
-688 GAPPGY
+688 GAPAGY
-694 VGYEEGGQL
+694 VGYDDGGLL
-703 TEAVRRKP
+703 TDAVRKSP
-711 YSVVLFDEIEKAHP
+711 DCVLLLDEIEKAHS
-725 DVFNILLQVL
+725 DIFNILLQVM
-735 DDGRL
+735 DYGVL
-740 TDNKGRTV
+740 TDSKGRKAH
-748 NFKNTIIIMTSNMG
+748 FKNVILIMTSNAGAQYASQASVGFASTASAG
-762 SQLIQQK
+762 SAMLKQVKHTFKPEFINRLNEIVVFNDMDEQMAKLILGKKLRELNAKLAAKSVSITLTDEAHQHLLKSGYSKEYGAREMDRVIQQQLK
-769 FEAIARKSADER
+769 TMLMR
-781 ERIIDETKGEV
+781 EILFGK
-792 LEMLKKTIRP
+792 LKKGGEATV
-802 EFLNR
+802 
-807 IDDIIMF
+807 D
-814 EPLTQPQIEQIVR
+814 
-827 LQVNGIERLLKDQDV
+827 LQNGILTIKQ
-842 HIEVSDAAVKLV
+842 S
-854 AKAGFDP
+854 
-861 EFGARPVKRALQR
+861 
-874 LLLNDLSKAL
+874 
-884 LAGTVDK
+884 
-891 TRPIRVDV
+891 
-899 DGDALRFSNAD
+899 

>member
-56 AFDIDDFLDE
+56 AFDLDDFLDE

-139 VEDFEIMTGTEIHF
+139 VEDFEIMTATEIHF
-153 HEHSTGVEEDDDQ
+153 HERSTGVEEDDDQ

-186 LFGDEDDYSSPSH
+186 LFGDEDDFSSPSH

-209 CINEHLKDKNPLIG
+209 CINEHLAEKNPLIG

-404 KYDAAAIEYAV
+404 KYDDAAIEYAV

-428 DKAIDLMDEAAAKLR
+428 DKAIDIIDEAGAQAE
-443 MERDSQPEE
+443 MEGKKYKKIGKKQ
-452 LDEITR
+452 
-458 RLRQL
+458 
-463 EIEREA
+463 
-469 IKREGDEAKLDA
+469 
-481 LNKEIAE
+481 IA
-488 LQEREKNFR
+488 
-497 AKWEG
+497 
-502 EKEVLAKIQQDKQQM
+502 EVLAK
-517 EQLKFEAERAERE
+517 
-530 GDYGRVAE
+530 VA
-538 IRYGKLQQL
+538 K
-547 QHDID
+547 ID
-552 AQQEQLRSRQGAEAM
+552 ALAIKQDDNKNLASLESRM
-567 VKEEVTPDD
+567 K
-576 IADVVARWTGI
+576 DVI
-587 PVTRMLQSERE
+587 Y
-598 KLLHLEDELH
+598 
-608 RRVVGQDEAIQAV
+608 GQDRAIQTVVEAV
-621 ADAVRRS
+621 QLS
-628 RAGLQDPK
+628 KAGLTDENKPLASLLFVG
-636 RPIGSFIFLGT
+636 P
-647 TGVGKTELAKALA
+647 TGVGKTEVAKMLAQELGVKLVR
-660 DYLFN
+660 F
-665 DENMMTRIDMSEY
+665 DMSEY
-678 QEKFSVSRLV
+678 VEKHTVAKLI
-688 GAPPGY
+688 GAPAGY
-694 VGYEEGGQL
+694 VGYDDGGLL
-703 TEAVRRKP
+703 TDAVRKSP
-711 YSVVLFDEIEKAHP
+711 DCVLLLDEIEKAHS
-725 DVFNILLQVL
+725 DIFNILLQVM
-735 DDGRL
+735 DYGVL
-740 TDNKGRTV
+740 TDSKGRKAH
-748 NFKNTIIIMTSNMG
+748 FKNVILIMTSNAGAQYASQASVGFASTATAG
-762 SQLIQQK
+762 SAMLKQVKHTFKPEFINRLNEIVVFNDMDEQMAKLILGKKLRELNAKLAAKSVSITLTDEAHQHLLKSGYSKEYGAREMDRVIQQQLK
-769 FEAIARKSADER
+769 TMLMR
-781 ERIIDETKGEV
+781 EILFGK
-792 LEMLKKTIRP
+792 LKKGGEATV
-802 EFLNR
+802 
-807 IDDIIMF
+807 D
-814 EPLTQPQIEQIVR
+814 
-827 LQVNGIERLLKDQDV
+827 LQNGI
-842 HIEVSDAAVKLV
+842 
-854 AKAGFDP
+854 
-861 EFGARPVKRALQR
+861 
-874 LLLNDLSKAL
+874 
-884 LAGTVDK
+884 
-891 TRPIRVDV
+891 
-899 DGDALRFSNAD
+899 

>member
-276 NIYQLDMGT
+276 KIYQLDMGT

-389 ILKSLKPIYEKYHHV
+389 ILKSLKSIYEKYHHV
-404 KYDAAAIEYAV
+404 KYDDAAIEYAV

-428 DKAIDLMDEAAAKLR
+428 DKAIDIIDEAGAQAE
-443 MERDSQPEE
+443 MEGKKYKKIGKKQ
-452 LDEITR
+452 
-458 RLRQL
+458 
-463 EIEREA
+463 
-469 IKREGDEAKLDA
+469 
-481 LNKEIAE
+481 IA
-488 LQEREKNFR
+488 
-497 AKWEG
+497 
-502 EKEVLAKIQQDKQQM
+502 EVLAK
-517 EQLKFEAERAERE
+517 
-530 GDYGRVAE
+530 VA
-538 IRYGKLQQL
+538 K
-547 QHDID
+547 ID
-552 AQQEQLRSRQGAEAM
+552 ALAIKQDDNKNLASLESRM
-567 VKEEVTPDD
+567 K
-576 IADVVARWTGI
+576 DVI
-587 PVTRMLQSERE
+587 Y
-598 KLLHLEDELH
+598 
-608 RRVVGQDEAIQAV
+608 GQDRAIQTVVEAV
-621 ADAVRRS
+621 QLS
-628 RAGLQDPK
+628 KAGLTDENKPLASLLFVG
-636 RPIGSFIFLGT
+636 P
-647 TGVGKTELAKALA
+647 TGVGKTEVAKMLAQELGVKLVR
-660 DYLFN
+660 F
-665 DENMMTRIDMSEY
+665 DMSEY
-678 QEKFSVSRLV
+678 VEKHTVAKLI
-688 GAPPGY
+688 GAPAGY
-694 VGYEEGGQL
+694 VGYDDGGLL
-703 TEAVRRKP
+703 TDAVRKSP
-711 YSVVLFDEIEKAHP
+711 DCVLLLDEIEKAHS
-725 DVFNILLQVL
+725 DIFNILLQVM
-735 DDGRL
+735 DYGVL
-740 TDNKGRTV
+740 TDSKGRKAH
-748 NFKNTIIIMTSNMG
+748 FKNVILIMTSNAGAQYASQASVGFASTATAG
-762 SQLIQQK
+762 SAMLKQVKHTFKPEFINRLNEIVVFNDMDEQMAKLILDKKLRELNTKLAAKSVSITLTDEAHQHLLKSGYSKEYGAREMDRVIQQQLK
-769 FEAIARKSADER
+769 TMLMR
-781 ERIIDETKGEV
+781 EILFGK
-792 LEMLKKTIRP
+792 LKKGGEATV
-802 EFLNR
+802 
-807 IDDIIMF
+807 D
-814 EPLTQPQIEQIVR
+814 
-827 LQVNGIERLLKDQDV
+827 LQNGILTIKQ
-842 HIEVSDAAVKLV
+842 S
-854 AKAGFDP
+854 
-861 EFGARPVKRALQR
+861 
-874 LLLNDLSKAL
+874 
-884 LAGTVDK
+884 
-891 TRPIRVDV
+891 
-899 DGDALRFSNAD
+899 

>member
-41 MTLPQMQDLMWSCNE
+41 MTLPQMQDLMWSRNE
-56 AFDIDDFLDE
+56 AFDLDDFLDE

-139 VEDFEIMTGTEIHF
+139 VEDFEIMTATEIHF
-153 HEHSTGVEEDDDQ
+153 HERSTGVEEDDDQ

-186 LFGDEDDYSSPSH
+186 LFGDEDDFSSPSH

-209 CINEHLKDKNPLIG
+209 CINEHLAEKNPLIG
-223 REKELDRTIQ
+223 RERELDRTIQ

-428 DKAIDLMDEAAAKLR
+428 DKAIDIIDEAGAQAE
-443 MERDSQPEE
+443 MEGKKYKKIGKKQ
-452 LDEITR
+452 
-458 RLRQL
+458 
-463 EIEREA
+463 
-469 IKREGDEAKLDA
+469 
-481 LNKEIAE
+481 IA
-488 LQEREKNFR
+488 
-497 AKWEG
+497 
-502 EKEVLAKIQQDKQQM
+502 EVLAK
-517 EQLKFEAERAERE
+517 
-530 GDYGRVAE
+530 VA
-538 IRYGKLQQL
+538 K
-547 QHDID
+547 ID
-552 AQQEQLRSRQGAEAM
+552 ALAIKQDDNKNLASLESRM
-567 VKEEVTPDD
+567 K
-576 IADVVARWTGI
+576 DVI
-587 PVTRMLQSERE
+587 Y
-598 KLLHLEDELH
+598 
-608 RRVVGQDEAIQAV
+608 GQDRAIQTVVEAV
-621 ADAVRRS
+621 QLS
-628 RAGLQDPK
+628 KAGLTDENKPLASLLFVG
-636 RPIGSFIFLGT
+636 P
-647 TGVGKTELAKALA
+647 TGVGKTEVAKMLAQELGVKLVR
-660 DYLFN
+660 F
-665 DENMMTRIDMSEY
+665 DMSEY
-678 QEKFSVSRLV
+678 VEKHTVAKLI
-688 GAPPGY
+688 GAPAGY
-694 VGYEEGGQL
+694 VGYDDGGLL
-703 TEAVRRKP
+703 TDAVRKSP
-711 YSVVLFDEIEKAHP
+711 DCVLLLDEIEKAHS
-725 DVFNILLQVL
+725 DIFNILLQVM
-735 DDGRL
+735 DYGVL
-740 TDNKGRTV
+740 TDSKGRKAH
-748 NFKNTIIIMTSNMG
+748 FKNVILIMTSNAGAQYASQASVGFASTASAG
-762 SQLIQQK
+762 SAMLKQVKHTFKPEFINRLNEIVVFNDMDEQMAKLILGKKLRELNAKLAAKSVSITLTDEAHQHLLKSGYSKEYGAREMDRVIQQQLK
-769 FEAIARKSADER
+769 TMLMR
-781 ERIIDETKGEV
+781 EILFGK
-792 LEMLKKTIRP
+792 LKKGGEATV
-802 EFLNR
+802 
-807 IDDIIMF
+807 D
-814 EPLTQPQIEQIVR
+814 
-827 LQVNGIERLLKDQDV
+827 LQNGILTIKQ
-842 HIEVSDAAVKLV
+842 S
-854 AKAGFDP
+854 
-861 EFGARPVKRALQR
+861 
-874 LLLNDLSKAL
+874 
-884 LAGTVDK
+884 
-891 TRPIRVDV
+891 
-899 DGDALRFSNAD
+899 

>member
-56 AFDIDDFLDE
+56 AFDLDEFLDE

-120 AILCLENSW
+120 ALLCLENSW

-139 VEDFEIMTGTEIHF
+139 VEDFEIMTATEIHF
-153 HEHSTGVEEDDDQ
+153 HERSTGVEEDDDQ

-186 LFGDEDDYSSPSH
+186 LFGDEDDYSSPSR

-209 CINEHLKDKNPLIG
+209 CINEHLAEKNPLIG

-291 FRGDMEQRLK
+291 YRGDMEQRLK

-428 DKAIDLMDEAAAKLR
+428 DKAIDIIDEAGAQAE
-443 MERDSQPEE
+443 MEEKTHKKIGKKQ
-452 LDEITR
+452 
-458 RLRQL
+458 
-463 EIEREA
+463 
-469 IKREGDEAKLDA
+469 
-481 LNKEIAE
+481 IA
-488 LQEREKNFR
+488 
-497 AKWEG
+497 
-502 EKEVLAKIQQDKQQM
+502 EVLAK
-517 EQLKFEAERAERE
+517 
-530 GDYGRVAE
+530 VA
-538 IRYGKLQQL
+538 K
-547 QHDID
+547 ID
-552 AQQEQLRSRQGAEAM
+552 ALAIKQDDNKNLASLESRM
-567 VKEEVTPDD
+567 K
-576 IADVVARWTGI
+576 DVI
-587 PVTRMLQSERE
+587 Y
-598 KLLHLEDELH
+598 
-608 RRVVGQDEAIQAV
+608 GQDRAIQTVVEAV
-621 ADAVRRS
+621 QLS
-628 RAGLQDPK
+628 KAGLTDENKPLASLLFVG
-636 RPIGSFIFLGT
+636 P
-647 TGVGKTELAKALA
+647 TGVGKTEVAKMLAQELGVKLVR
-660 DYLFN
+660 F
-665 DENMMTRIDMSEY
+665 DMSEY
-678 QEKFSVSRLV
+678 VEKHTVAKLI
-688 GAPPGY
+688 GAPAGY
-694 VGYEEGGQL
+694 VGYDDGGLL
-703 TEAVRRKP
+703 TDAVRKSP
-711 YSVVLFDEIEKAHP
+711 DCVLLLDEIEKAHS
-725 DVFNILLQVL
+725 DIFNILLQVM
-735 DDGRL
+735 DYGVL
-740 TDNKGRTV
+740 TDSKGRKAH
-748 NFKNTIIIMTSNMG
+748 FKNVILIMTSNAGAQYASQASVGFASTASAG
-762 SQLIQQK
+762 SAMLKQVKHTFKPEFINRLNEIVVFNDMDEQMAKLILGKKLRELNAKLAAKSVSITLTDEAHQHLLKSGYSKEYGAREMDRVIQQQLK
-769 FEAIARKSADER
+769 TMLMR
-781 ERIIDETKGEV
+781 EILFGK
-792 LEMLKKTIRP
+792 LKKGG
-802 EFLNR
+802 E
-807 IDDIIMF
+807 
-814 EPLTQPQIEQIVR
+814 
-827 LQVNGIERLLKDQDV
+827 
-842 HIEVSDAAVKLV
+842 A
-854 AKAGFDP
+854 
-861 EFGARPVKRALQR
+861 
-874 LLLNDLSKAL
+874 
-884 LAGTVDK
+884 TVDLQNGTLTIK
-891 TRPIRVDV
+891 Q
-899 DGDALRFSNAD
+899 S

>member
-15 AMKFASQ
+15 AMKYASQ

-56 AFDIDDFLDE
+56 AFDLDDFLDE

-139 VEDFEIMTGTEIHF
+139 VEDFEIMTETEIHF
-153 HEHSTGVEEDDDQ
+153 HERSTGVEEDDDQ

-172 DNPFGLFDDDDEDL
+172 DGNPFGLFDDDDEDL
-186 LFGDEDDYSSPSH
+186 PFGDEDDFSSPSH

-209 CINEHLKDKNPLIG
+209 CINEHLAEKNPLIG

-428 DKAIDLMDEAAAKLR
+428 DKAIDIIDEAGAQAE
-443 MERDSQPEE
+443 MEGKKYKKIGKKQ
-452 LDEITR
+452 
-458 RLRQL
+458 
-463 EIEREA
+463 
-469 IKREGDEAKLDA
+469 
-481 LNKEIAE
+481 IA
-488 LQEREKNFR
+488 
-497 AKWEG
+497 
-502 EKEVLAKIQQDKQQM
+502 EVLAK
-517 EQLKFEAERAERE
+517 
-530 GDYGRVAE
+530 VA
-538 IRYGKLQQL
+538 K
-547 QHDID
+547 ID
-552 AQQEQLRSRQGAEAM
+552 ALAIKQDDNKNLASLESRM
-567 VKEEVTPDD
+567 KSV
-576 IADVVARWTGI
+576 IY
-587 PVTRMLQSERE
+587 
-598 KLLHLEDELH
+598 
-608 RRVVGQDEAIQAV
+608 GQDRAIQTVVEAV
-621 ADAVRRS
+621 QLS
-628 RAGLQDPK
+628 KAGLTDENKPLASLLFVG
-636 RPIGSFIFLGT
+636 P
-647 TGVGKTELAKALA
+647 TGVGKTEVAKMLAQELGVKLVR
-660 DYLFN
+660 F
-665 DENMMTRIDMSEY
+665 DMSEY
-678 QEKFSVSRLV
+678 VEKHTVAKLI
-688 GAPPGY
+688 GAPAGY
-694 VGYEEGGQL
+694 VGYDDGGLL
-703 TEAVRRKP
+703 TDAVRKSP
-711 YSVVLFDEIEKAHP
+711 DCVLLLDEIEKAHS
-725 DVFNILLQVL
+725 DIFNILLQVM
-735 DDGRL
+735 DYGVL
-740 TDNKGRTV
+740 TDSKGRKAH
-748 NFKNTIIIMTSNMG
+748 FKNVILIMTSNAGAQYASQASVGFASTATAG
-762 SQLIQQK
+762 SAMLKQVKHTFKPEFINRLNEIVVFNDMDEQMAKLILDKKLRELNAKLAAKSVSITLTDKAHQHLLKSGYSKEYGAREMDRVIQQQLK
-769 FEAIARKSADER
+769 TMLMR
-781 ERIIDETKGEV
+781 EILFGK
-792 LEMLKKTIRP
+792 LKKGG
-802 EFLNR
+802 E
-807 IDDIIMF
+807 
-814 EPLTQPQIEQIVR
+814 
-827 LQVNGIERLLKDQDV
+827 
-842 HIEVSDAAVKLV
+842 A
-854 AKAGFDP
+854 
-861 EFGARPVKRALQR
+861 
-874 LLLNDLSKAL
+874 
-884 LAGTVDK
+884 TVDLQNGTLTIK
-891 TRPIRVDV
+891 Q
-899 DGDALRFSNAD
+899 S

>member
-1 MEQKKITFNRDLNK
+1 MEQRKITFNRDLNK
-15 AMKFASQ
+15 AMKYASQ

-56 AFDIDDFLDE
+56 AFDLDDFLDE

-139 VEDFEIMTGTEIHF
+139 VEDFEIMTKTEIHF

-186 LFGDEDDYSSPSH
+186 PFGDEDDFSSPSH

-233 VLCRKDKNNPLHI
+233 VLCRKEKNNPLHI

-428 DKAIDLMDEAAAKLR
+428 DKAIDIIDEAGAQAE
-443 MERDSQPEE
+443 MEGKKYKKIGKKQ
-452 LDEITR
+452 
-458 RLRQL
+458 
-463 EIEREA
+463 
-469 IKREGDEAKLDA
+469 
-481 LNKEIAE
+481 IA
-488 LQEREKNFR
+488 
-497 AKWEG
+497 
-502 EKEVLAKIQQDKQQM
+502 EVLAK
-517 EQLKFEAERAERE
+517 
-530 GDYGRVAE
+530 VA
-538 IRYGKLQQL
+538 K
-547 QHDID
+547 ID
-552 AQQEQLRSRQGAEAM
+552 ALAIKQDDNKNLASLESRM
-567 VKEEVTPDD
+567 K
-576 IADVVARWTGI
+576 DVI
-587 PVTRMLQSERE
+587 Y
-598 KLLHLEDELH
+598 
-608 RRVVGQDEAIQAV
+608 GQDRAIQTVVEAV
-621 ADAVRRS
+621 QLS
-628 RAGLQDPK
+628 KAGLTDENKPLASLLFVG
-636 RPIGSFIFLGT
+636 P
-647 TGVGKTELAKALA
+647 TGVGKTEVAKMLAQELGVKLVR
-660 DYLFN
+660 F
-665 DENMMTRIDMSEY
+665 DMSEY
-678 QEKFSVSRLV
+678 VEKHTVAKLI
-688 GAPPGY
+688 GAPAGY
-694 VGYEEGGQL
+694 VGYDDGGLL
-703 TEAVRRKP
+703 TDAVRKSP
-711 YSVVLFDEIEKAHP
+711 DCVLLLDEIEKAHS
-725 DVFNILLQVL
+725 DIFNILLQVM
-735 DDGRL
+735 DYGVL
-740 TDNKGRTV
+740 TDSKGRKAH
-748 NFKNTIIIMTSNMG
+748 FKNVILIMTSNAGAQYASQASVGFASTATAG
-762 SQLIQQK
+762 S
-769 FEAIARKSADER
+769 A
-781 ERIIDETKGEV
+781 
-792 LEMLKKTIRP
+792 MLKQVKHTFKP
-802 EFLNR
+802 EFINRLNEIVVFNDMDEQMAKLILGKKLR
-807 IDDIIMF
+807 ELNAKLAAKSVSIT
-814 EPLTQPQIEQIVR
+814 LTDEAHQH
-827 LQVNGIERLLKDQDV
+827 LLKSGYSK
-842 HIEVSDAAVKLV
+842 EY
-854 AKAGFDP
+854 
-861 EFGARPVKRALQR
+861 GAREMDRVLQQQLKTMLMR
-874 LLLNDLSKAL
+874 EILFGKLKKGGEA
-884 LAGTVDK
+884 TVDLQNGTLTIK
-891 TRPIRVDV
+891 Q
-899 DGDALRFSNAD
+899 S

>member
-56 AFDIDDFLDE
+56 AFDLDDFLDE

-139 VEDFEIMTGTEIHF
+139 VEDFEIMTATEIHF
-153 HEHSTGVEEDDDQ
+153 HERSTGVEEDDDQ

-186 LFGDEDDYSSPSH
+186 LFGDEDDFSSPSH

-209 CINEHLKDKNPLIG
+209 CINEHLAEKNPLIG
-223 REKELDRTIQ
+223 RERELDRTIQ

-291 FRGDMEQRLK
+291 FRGDMEQRMK

-308 SEAHCIIYLDE
+308 SHAHCIIDLDE

-415 TSSAKFITDRFLP
+415 TSSAKFITDSFLH
-428 DKAIDLMDEAAAKLR
+428 DKAIDTIDEAGAQAE
-443 MERDSQPEE
+443 MEGKKYKKIGKKQ
-452 LDEITR
+452 
-458 RLRQL
+458 
-463 EIEREA
+463 
-469 IKREGDEAKLDA
+469 
-481 LNKEIAE
+481 IA
-488 LQEREKNFR
+488 
-497 AKWEG
+497 
-502 EKEVLAKIQQDKQQM
+502 EVLAK
-517 EQLKFEAERAERE
+517 
-530 GDYGRVAE
+530 VA
-538 IRYGKLQQL
+538 K
-547 QHDID
+547 ID
-552 AQQEQLRSRQGAEAM
+552 ALAIKQDDNKNLASLESRM
-567 VKEEVTPDD
+567 K
-576 IADVVARWTGI
+576 DVI
-587 PVTRMLQSERE
+587 Y
-598 KLLHLEDELH
+598 
-608 RRVVGQDEAIQAV
+608 GQDRAIQTVVEAV
-621 ADAVRRS
+621 QLS
-628 RAGLQDPK
+628 KAGLTDENKPLASLLFVG
-636 RPIGSFIFLGT
+636 P
-647 TGVGKTELAKALA
+647 TGVGKTEVAKMLAQELGVKLVR
-660 DYLFN
+660 F
-665 DENMMTRIDMSEY
+665 DMSEY
-678 QEKFSVSRLV
+678 VEKHTVAKLI
-688 GAPPGY
+688 GAPAGY
-694 VGYEEGGQL
+694 VGYDDGGLL
-703 TEAVRRKP
+703 TDAVRKSP
-711 YSVVLFDEIEKAHP
+711 DCVLLLDEIEKAHS
-725 DVFNILLQVL
+725 DIFNILLQVM
-735 DDGRL
+735 DYGVL
-740 TDNKGRTV
+740 TDSKGRKAH
-748 NFKNTIIIMTSNMG
+748 FKNVILIMTSNAGAQYASQASVGFASTASAG
-762 SQLIQQK
+762 SAMLKQVKHTFKPEFINRLNEIVVFNDMDEQMAKLILGKKLRELNAKLAAKSVSITLTDEAHQHLLKSGYSKEYGAREMDRVIQQQLK
-769 FEAIARKSADER
+769 TMLMR
-781 ERIIDETKGEV
+781 EILFGK
-792 LEMLKKTIRP
+792 LKKGG
-802 EFLNR
+802 E
-807 IDDIIMF
+807 
-814 EPLTQPQIEQIVR
+814 
-827 LQVNGIERLLKDQDV
+827 
-842 HIEVSDAAVKLV
+842 A
-854 AKAGFDP
+854 
-861 EFGARPVKRALQR
+861 
-874 LLLNDLSKAL
+874 
-884 LAGTVDK
+884 TVDLQNGTLTIK
-891 TRPIRVDV
+891 Q
-899 DGDALRFSNAD
+899 S

>member
-15 AMKFASQ
+15 AMKYASQ

-56 AFDIDDFLDE
+56 AFDLDDFLDE

-139 VEDFEIMTGTEIHF
+139 VEDFEIMTATEIHF
-153 HEHSTGVEEDDDQ
+153 HERSTGVEEEDDQ

-186 LFGDEDDYSSPSH
+186 LFGDEDDFSSPSH

-209 CINEHLKDKNPLIG
+209 CINEHLAEKNPLIG

-428 DKAIDLMDEAAAKLR
+428 DKAIDIIDEAGAQAE
-443 MERDSQPEE
+443 MEGKKYKKIGKKQ
-452 LDEITR
+452 
-458 RLRQL
+458 
-463 EIEREA
+463 
-469 IKREGDEAKLDA
+469 
-481 LNKEIAE
+481 IA
-488 LQEREKNFR
+488 
-497 AKWEG
+497 
-502 EKEVLAKIQQDKQQM
+502 EVLAK
-517 EQLKFEAERAERE
+517 
-530 GDYGRVAE
+530 VA
-538 IRYGKLQQL
+538 K
-547 QHDID
+547 ID
-552 AQQEQLRSRQGAEAM
+552 ALAIKQDDNKNLASLESRM
-567 VKEEVTPDD
+567 K
-576 IADVVARWTGI
+576 DVI
-587 PVTRMLQSERE
+587 Y
-598 KLLHLEDELH
+598 
-608 RRVVGQDEAIQAV
+608 GQDRAIQTVVEAV
-621 ADAVRRS
+621 QLS
-628 RAGLQDPK
+628 KAGLTDENKPLASLLFVG
-636 RPIGSFIFLGT
+636 P
-647 TGVGKTELAKALA
+647 TGVGKTEVAKMLAQELGVKLVR
-660 DYLFN
+660 F
-665 DENMMTRIDMSEY
+665 DMSEY
-678 QEKFSVSRLV
+678 VEKHTVAKLI
-688 GAPPGY
+688 GAPAGY
-694 VGYEEGGQL
+694 VGYDDGGLL
-703 TEAVRRKP
+703 TDAVRKSP
-711 YSVVLFDEIEKAHP
+711 DCVLLLDEIEKAHS
-725 DVFNILLQVL
+725 DIFNILLQVM
-735 DDGRL
+735 DYGVL
-740 TDNKGRTV
+740 TDSKGRKAH
-748 NFKNTIIIMTSNMG
+748 FKNVILIMTSNAGAQYASQASVGFASTASAG
-762 SQLIQQK
+762 SAMLKQVKHTFKPEFINRLNEIVVFNDMDEQMAKLILGKKLRELNAKVAAKSVSITLTDEAHQHLLKSGYSKEYGAREMDRVIQQQLK
-769 FEAIARKSADER
+769 TMLMR
-781 ERIIDETKGEV
+781 EILFGK
-792 LEMLKKTIRP
+792 LKKGGEATV
-802 EFLNR
+802 
-807 IDDIIMF
+807 D
-814 EPLTQPQIEQIVR
+814 
-827 LQVNGIERLLKDQDV
+827 LQNGILTIKQ
-842 HIEVSDAAVKLV
+842 S
-854 AKAGFDP
+854 
-861 EFGARPVKRALQR
+861 
-874 LLLNDLSKAL
+874 
-884 LAGTVDK
+884 
-891 TRPIRVDV
+891 
-899 DGDALRFSNAD
+899 

>member
-15 AMKFASQ
+15 AMKYASQ

-56 AFDIDDFLDE
+56 AFDLDDFLDE

-153 HEHSTGVEEDDDQ
+153 HERSTGVEEDDDQ

-186 LFGDEDDYSSPSH
+186 LFGDEDDFSSPSH

-209 CINEHLKDKNPLIG
+209 CINEHLAEKNPLIG
-223 REKELDRTIQ
+223 RERELDRTIQ

-276 NIYQLDMGT
+276 KIYQLDMGT

-308 SEAHCIIYLDE
+308 RDERCIIYLDE

-428 DKAIDLMDEAAAKLR
+428 DKAIDIIDEAGAQAE
-443 MERDSQPEE
+443 MEGKKYKKIGKKQ
-452 LDEITR
+452 
-458 RLRQL
+458 
-463 EIEREA
+463 
-469 IKREGDEAKLDA
+469 
-481 LNKEIAE
+481 IA
-488 LQEREKNFR
+488 
-497 AKWEG
+497 
-502 EKEVLAKIQQDKQQM
+502 EVLAK
-517 EQLKFEAERAERE
+517 
-530 GDYGRVAE
+530 VA
-538 IRYGKLQQL
+538 K
-547 QHDID
+547 ID
-552 AQQEQLRSRQGAEAM
+552 ALAIKQDDNKNLASLESRM
-567 VKEEVTPDD
+567 K
-576 IADVVARWTGI
+576 DVI
-587 PVTRMLQSERE
+587 Y
-598 KLLHLEDELH
+598 
-608 RRVVGQDEAIQAV
+608 GQDRAIQTVVEAV
-621 ADAVRRS
+621 QLS
-628 RAGLQDPK
+628 KAGLTDENKPLASLLFVG
-636 RPIGSFIFLGT
+636 P
-647 TGVGKTELAKALA
+647 TGVGKTEVAKMLAQELGVKLVR
-660 DYLFN
+660 F
-665 DENMMTRIDMSEY
+665 DMSEY
-678 QEKFSVSRLV
+678 VEKHTVAKLI
-688 GAPPGY
+688 GAPAGY
-694 VGYEEGGQL
+694 VGYDDGGLL
-703 TEAVRRKP
+703 TDAVRKSP
-711 YSVVLFDEIEKAHP
+711 DCVLLLDEIEKAHS
-725 DVFNILLQVL
+725 DIFNILLQVM
-735 DDGRL
+735 DYGVL
-740 TDNKGRTV
+740 TDSKGRKAH
-748 NFKNTIIIMTSNMG
+748 FKNVILIMTSNAGAQYASQASMG
-762 SQLIQQK
+762 FASTATAGSAMLKQVKHTFKPEFINRLNEIVVFNDMDEQMAKLILGKKLRELNAKLAAKSVSITLTDKAHQHLLKSGYSKEYGAREMDRVIQQQLK
-769 FEAIARKSADER
+769 TMLMR
-781 ERIIDETKGEV
+781 EILFGK
-792 LEMLKKTIRP
+792 LKKGG
-802 EFLNR
+802 E
-807 IDDIIMF
+807 
-814 EPLTQPQIEQIVR
+814 
-827 LQVNGIERLLKDQDV
+827 
-842 HIEVSDAAVKLV
+842 A
-854 AKAGFDP
+854 
-861 EFGARPVKRALQR
+861 
-874 LLLNDLSKAL
+874 
-884 LAGTVDK
+884 TVDLQNGTLTIK
-891 TRPIRVDV
+891 Q
-899 DGDALRFSNAD
+899 S

>member
-56 AFDIDDFLDE
+56 AFDLDEFLDE

-98 TDAVRQAIMAE
+98 TDAVRQAIIAE

-139 VEDFEIMTGTEIHF
+139 VEDFEIMTATEIHF
-153 HEHSTGVEEDDDQ
+153 HERSTGVEEDDDQ

-186 LFGDEDDYSSPSH
+186 PFGDEDDFLSPSH

-209 CINEHLKDKNPLIG
+209 CINEHLAEKNPLIG
-223 REKELDRTIQ
+223 RERELDRTIQ

-404 KYDAAAIEYAV
+404 KYDDAAIEYAV

-428 DKAIDLMDEAAAKLR
+428 DKAIDIIDEAGAQAE
-443 MERDSQPEE
+443 MEGKKYKKIGKKQ
-452 LDEITR
+452 
-458 RLRQL
+458 
-463 EIEREA
+463 
-469 IKREGDEAKLDA
+469 
-481 LNKEIAE
+481 IA
-488 LQEREKNFR
+488 
-497 AKWEG
+497 
-502 EKEVLAKIQQDKQQM
+502 EVLAK
-517 EQLKFEAERAERE
+517 
-530 GDYGRVAE
+530 VA
-538 IRYGKLQQL
+538 K
-547 QHDID
+547 ID
-552 AQQEQLRSRQGAEAM
+552 ALAIKQDDNKNLASLESRM
-567 VKEEVTPDD
+567 K
-576 IADVVARWTGI
+576 DVI
-587 PVTRMLQSERE
+587 Y
-598 KLLHLEDELH
+598 
-608 RRVVGQDEAIQAV
+608 GQDRAIQTVVEAV
-621 ADAVRRS
+621 QLS
-628 RAGLQDPK
+628 KAGLTDENKPLASLLFVG
-636 RPIGSFIFLGT
+636 P
-647 TGVGKTELAKALA
+647 TGVGKTEVAKMLAQELGVKLVR
-660 DYLFN
+660 F
-665 DENMMTRIDMSEY
+665 DMSEY
-678 QEKFSVSRLV
+678 VEKHTVAKLI
-688 GAPPGY
+688 GAPAGY
-694 VGYEEGGQL
+694 VGYDDGGLL
-703 TEAVRRKP
+703 TDAVRKSP
-711 YSVVLFDEIEKAHP
+711 DCVLLLDEIEKAHS
-725 DVFNILLQVL
+725 DIFNILLQVM
-735 DDGRL
+735 DYGVL
-740 TDNKGRTV
+740 TDSKGRKAH
-748 NFKNTIIIMTSNMG
+748 FKNVILIMTSNAGAQYALQASMG
-762 SQLIQQK
+762 FASTATAGSAMLKQVKHTFKPEFINRLNEIVVFNDMDEQMAKLILGKKLRELNAKLAAKSVSITLTDEAHQHLLKNGYSKEYGAREMDRVIQQQLK
-769 FEAIARKSADER
+769 TMLMR
-781 ERIIDETKGEV
+781 EILFGK
-792 LEMLKKTIRP
+792 LKKGG
-802 EFLNR
+802 E
-807 IDDIIMF
+807 
-814 EPLTQPQIEQIVR
+814 
-827 LQVNGIERLLKDQDV
+827 
-842 HIEVSDAAVKLV
+842 A
-854 AKAGFDP
+854 
-861 EFGARPVKRALQR
+861 
-874 LLLNDLSKAL
+874 
-884 LAGTVDK
+884 TVDLQNGTLTIK
-891 TRPIRVDV
+891 Q
-899 DGDALRFSNAD
+899 S

>member
-15 AMKFASQ
+15 AMKYASQ

-56 AFDIDDFLDE
+56 AFDLDDFLDE

-153 HEHSTGVEEDDDQ
+153 HERSTGVEEDDDQ

-186 LFGDEDDYSSPSH
+186 LFGDEDDFSSPSH

-209 CINEHLKDKNPLIG
+209 CINEHLAEKNPLIG
-223 REKELDRTIQ
+223 RERELDRTIQ

-276 NIYQLDMGT
+276 KIYQLDMGT

-308 SEAHCIIYLDE
+308 RDERCIIYLDE

-428 DKAIDLMDEAAAKLR
+428 DKAIDIIDEAGAQAE
-443 MERDSQPEE
+443 MEGKKYKKIGKKQ
-452 LDEITR
+452 
-458 RLRQL
+458 
-463 EIEREA
+463 
-469 IKREGDEAKLDA
+469 
-481 LNKEIAE
+481 IA
-488 LQEREKNFR
+488 
-497 AKWEG
+497 
-502 EKEVLAKIQQDKQQM
+502 EVLAK
-517 EQLKFEAERAERE
+517 
-530 GDYGRVAE
+530 VA
-538 IRYGKLQQL
+538 K
-547 QHDID
+547 ID
-552 AQQEQLRSRQGAEAM
+552 ALAIKQDDNKNLASLESRM
-567 VKEEVTPDD
+567 K
-576 IADVVARWTGI
+576 DVI
-587 PVTRMLQSERE
+587 Y
-598 KLLHLEDELH
+598 
-608 RRVVGQDEAIQAV
+608 GQDRAIQTVVEAV
-621 ADAVRRS
+621 QLS
-628 RAGLQDPK
+628 KAGLTDENKPLASLLFVG
-636 RPIGSFIFLGT
+636 P
-647 TGVGKTELAKALA
+647 TGVGKTEVAKMLAQELGVKLVR
-660 DYLFN
+660 F
-665 DENMMTRIDMSEY
+665 DMSEY
-678 QEKFSVSRLV
+678 VEKHTVAKLI
-688 GAPPGY
+688 GAPAGY
-694 VGYEEGGQL
+694 VGYDDGGLL
-703 TEAVRRKP
+703 TDAVRKSP
-711 YSVVLFDEIEKAHP
+711 DCMLLLDEIEKAHS
-725 DVFNILLQVL
+725 DIFNILLQVM
-735 DDGRL
+735 DYGVL
-740 TDNKGRTV
+740 TDSKGRKAH
-748 NFKNTIIIMTSNMG
+748 FKNVILIMTSNAGAQYASQASVGFASTATAG
-762 SQLIQQK
+762 SAMLKQVKHTFKPEFINRLNEIVVFNDMDEQMAKLILGKKLRELNAKLAAKSVSITLTDKAHQHLLKSGYSKEYGAREMDRVIQQQLK
-769 FEAIARKSADER
+769 TMLMR
-781 ERIIDETKGEV
+781 EILFGK
-792 LEMLKKTIRP
+792 LKKGG
-802 EFLNR
+802 E
-807 IDDIIMF
+807 
-814 EPLTQPQIEQIVR
+814 
-827 LQVNGIERLLKDQDV
+827 
-842 HIEVSDAAVKLV
+842 A
-854 AKAGFDP
+854 
-861 EFGARPVKRALQR
+861 
-874 LLLNDLSKAL
+874 
-884 LAGTVDK
+884 TVDLQNGTLTIK
-891 TRPIRVDV
+891 Q
-899 DGDALRFSNAD
+899 S

>member
-56 AFDIDDFLDE
+56 AFDLDDFLDE

-139 VEDFEIMTGTEIHF
+139 VEDFEIMTATEIHF
-153 HEHSTGVEEDDDQ
+153 HERSTGVEEDDDQ

-186 LFGDEDDYSSPSH
+186 LFGDEDDFSSPSH

-209 CINEHLKDKNPLIG
+209 CINEHLAEKNPLIG

-428 DKAIDLMDEAAAKLR
+428 DKAIDIIDEAGAQAE
-443 MERDSQPEE
+443 MEGKKYKKIGKKQ
-452 LDEITR
+452 
-458 RLRQL
+458 
-463 EIEREA
+463 
-469 IKREGDEAKLDA
+469 
-481 LNKEIAE
+481 IA
-488 LQEREKNFR
+488 
-497 AKWEG
+497 
-502 EKEVLAKIQQDKQQM
+502 EVLAK
-517 EQLKFEAERAERE
+517 
-530 GDYGRVAE
+530 VA
-538 IRYGKLQQL
+538 K
-547 QHDID
+547 ID
-552 AQQEQLRSRQGAEAM
+552 ALAIKQDDNKNLASLESRM
-567 VKEEVTPDD
+567 K
-576 IADVVARWTGI
+576 DVI
-587 PVTRMLQSERE
+587 Y
-598 KLLHLEDELH
+598 
-608 RRVVGQDEAIQAV
+608 GQDRAIQTVVEAV
-621 ADAVRRS
+621 QLS
-628 RAGLQDPK
+628 KAGLTDENKPLASLLFVG
-636 RPIGSFIFLGT
+636 P
-647 TGVGKTELAKALA
+647 TGVGKTEVAKMLAQELGVKLVR
-660 DYLFN
+660 F
-665 DENMMTRIDMSEY
+665 DMSEY
-678 QEKFSVSRLV
+678 VEKHTVAKLI
-688 GAPPGY
+688 GAPAGY
-694 VGYEEGGQL
+694 VGYDDGGLL
-703 TEAVRRKP
+703 TDAVRKSP
-711 YSVVLFDEIEKAHP
+711 DCVLLLDEIEKAHS
-725 DVFNILLQVL
+725 DIFNILLQVM
-735 DDGRL
+735 DYGVL
-740 TDNKGRTV
+740 TDSKGRKAH
-748 NFKNTIIIMTSNMG
+748 FKNVILIMTSNAGAQYASQASVGFASTASAG
-762 SQLIQQK
+762 SAMLKQVKHTFKPEFINRLNEIVVFNDMDEQMAKLILGKKLRELNAKLAAKSVSITLTDKAHQHLLKSGYSKEYGAREMDRVIQQQLK
-769 FEAIARKSADER
+769 TMLMR
-781 ERIIDETKGEV
+781 EILFGK
-792 LEMLKKTIRP
+792 LKKGG
-802 EFLNR
+802 E
-807 IDDIIMF
+807 
-814 EPLTQPQIEQIVR
+814 
-827 LQVNGIERLLKDQDV
+827 
-842 HIEVSDAAVKLV
+842 A
-854 AKAGFDP
+854 
-861 EFGARPVKRALQR
+861 
-874 LLLNDLSKAL
+874 
-884 LAGTVDK
+884 TVDLQNGTLTIK
-891 TRPIRVDV
+891 Q
-899 DGDALRFSNAD
+899 S

>member
-15 AMKFASQ
+15 AMKYASQ

-56 AFDIDDFLDE
+56 AFDLDDFLDE

-153 HEHSTGVEEDDDQ
+153 HERSTGVEEDDDQ

-172 DNPFGLFDDDDEDL
+172 DDNPFGLFDDDDEDL
-186 LFGDEDDYSSPSH
+186 PFGDEDDYSSPSH

-209 CINEHLKDKNPLIG
+209 CINEHLAEKNPLIG

-404 KYDAAAIEYAV
+404 KYDDAAIEYAV

-428 DKAIDLMDEAAAKLR
+428 DKAIDIIDEAGAQAE
-443 MERDSQPEE
+443 MEGKKYKKIGKKQ
-452 LDEITR
+452 
-458 RLRQL
+458 
-463 EIEREA
+463 
-469 IKREGDEAKLDA
+469 
-481 LNKEIAE
+481 IA
-488 LQEREKNFR
+488 
-497 AKWEG
+497 
-502 EKEVLAKIQQDKQQM
+502 EVLAK
-517 EQLKFEAERAERE
+517 
-530 GDYGRVAE
+530 VA
-538 IRYGKLQQL
+538 K
-547 QHDID
+547 ID
-552 AQQEQLRSRQGAEAM
+552 ALAIKQDDNKNLASLESRM
-567 VKEEVTPDD
+567 K
-576 IADVVARWTGI
+576 DVI
-587 PVTRMLQSERE
+587 Y
-598 KLLHLEDELH
+598 
-608 RRVVGQDEAIQAV
+608 GQDRAIQTVVEAV
-621 ADAVRRS
+621 QLS
-628 RAGLQDPK
+628 KAGLTDENKPLASLLFVG
-636 RPIGSFIFLGT
+636 P
-647 TGVGKTELAKALA
+647 TGVGKTEVAKMLAQELGVKLVR
-660 DYLFN
+660 F
-665 DENMMTRIDMSEY
+665 DMSEY
-678 QEKFSVSRLV
+678 VEKHTVAKLI
-688 GAPPGY
+688 GAPAGY
-694 VGYEEGGQL
+694 VGYDDGGLL
-703 TEAVRRKP
+703 TDAVRKSP
-711 YSVVLFDEIEKAHP
+711 DCVLLLDEIEKAHS
-725 DVFNILLQVL
+725 DIFNILLQVM
-735 DDGRL
+735 DYGVL
-740 TDNKGRTV
+740 TDSKGRKAH
-748 NFKNTIIIMTSNMG
+748 FKNVILIMTSNAGAQYASQASVGFASTATAG
-762 SQLIQQK
+762 SAMLKQVKHTFKPEFINRLNEIVVFNDMDEQMAKLILGKKLRELNAKLAAKSVSITLTDEAHQHLLKSGYSKEYGAREMDRVIQQQLK
-769 FEAIARKSADER
+769 TMLMR
-781 ERIIDETKGEV
+781 EILFGK
-792 LEMLKKTIRP
+792 LKKGG
-802 EFLNR
+802 E
-807 IDDIIMF
+807 
-814 EPLTQPQIEQIVR
+814 
-827 LQVNGIERLLKDQDV
+827 
-842 HIEVSDAAVKLV
+842 A
-854 AKAGFDP
+854 
-861 EFGARPVKRALQR
+861 
-874 LLLNDLSKAL
+874 
-884 LAGTVDK
+884 TVDLQNGTLTIK
-891 TRPIRVDV
+891 Q
-899 DGDALRFSNAD
+899 S

>member
-56 AFDIDDFLDE
+56 AFDLDDFLDE
-66 LDEHIEESTKDD
+66 LDEYIEESTKDD

-139 VEDFEIMTGTEIHF
+139 VEDFEIMTATEIHF
-153 HEHSTGVEEDDDQ
+153 HERSTGVEEEYDQ

-172 DNPFGLFDDDDEDL
+172 DGNPFGLFDDDDEDL
-186 LFGDEDDYSSPSH
+186 PFGDEDDFSSPSH

-209 CINEHLKDKNPLIG
+209 CINEHLAEKNPLIG
-223 REKELDRTIQ
+223 RERELDRTIQ

-404 KYDAAAIEYAV
+404 KYDDAAIEYAV

-428 DKAIDLMDEAAAKLR
+428 DKAIDIIDEAGAQAE
-443 MERDSQPEE
+443 MEGKKYKKIGKKQ
-452 LDEITR
+452 
-458 RLRQL
+458 
-463 EIEREA
+463 
-469 IKREGDEAKLDA
+469 
-481 LNKEIAE
+481 IA
-488 LQEREKNFR
+488 
-497 AKWEG
+497 
-502 EKEVLAKIQQDKQQM
+502 EVLAK
-517 EQLKFEAERAERE
+517 
-530 GDYGRVAE
+530 VA
-538 IRYGKLQQL
+538 K
-547 QHDID
+547 ID
-552 AQQEQLRSRQGAEAM
+552 ALAIKQDDNKNLASLESRM
-567 VKEEVTPDD
+567 K
-576 IADVVARWTGI
+576 DVI
-587 PVTRMLQSERE
+587 Y
-598 KLLHLEDELH
+598 
-608 RRVVGQDEAIQAV
+608 GQDRAIQTVVEAV
-621 ADAVRRS
+621 QLS
-628 RAGLQDPK
+628 KAGLTDENKPLASLLFVG
-636 RPIGSFIFLGT
+636 P
-647 TGVGKTELAKALA
+647 TGVGKTEVAKMLAQELGVKLVR
-660 DYLFN
+660 F
-665 DENMMTRIDMSEY
+665 DMSEY
-678 QEKFSVSRLV
+678 VEKHTVAKLI
-688 GAPPGY
+688 GAPAGY
-694 VGYEEGGQL
+694 VGYDDGGLL
-703 TEAVRRKP
+703 TDAVRKSP
-711 YSVVLFDEIEKAHP
+711 DCVLLLDEIEKAHS
-725 DVFNILLQVL
+725 DIFNILLQVM
-735 DDGRL
+735 DYGVL
-740 TDNKGRTV
+740 TDSKGRKAH
-748 NFKNTIIIMTSNMG
+748 FKNVILIMTSNAGAQYASRASVGFASTATAG
-762 SQLIQQK
+762 SAMLKQVKHTFKPEFINRLNEIVVFNDMDEQMAKLILGKKLRELNAKLAAKSVSITLTDEAHQHLLKNGYSKEYGAREMDRVIQQQLK
-769 FEAIARKSADER
+769 TMLMR
-781 ERIIDETKGEV
+781 EILFGK
-792 LEMLKKTIRP
+792 LKKGGET
-802 EFLNR
+802 
-807 IDDIIMF
+807 
-814 EPLTQPQIEQIVR
+814 
-827 LQVNGIERLLKDQDV
+827 
-842 HIEVSDAAVKLV
+842 
-854 AKAGFDP
+854 
-861 EFGARPVKRALQR
+861 
-874 LLLNDLSKAL
+874 
-884 LAGTVDK
+884 TVDLQNGTLTIK
-891 TRPIRVDV
+891 Q
-899 DGDALRFSNAD
+899 S

>member
-56 AFDIDDFLDE
+56 AFDLDDFLDE

-139 VEDFEIMTGTEIHF
+139 VEDFEIMTATEIHF
-153 HEHSTGVEEDDDQ
+153 HERSTGVEEDDDQ

-186 LFGDEDDYSSPSH
+186 LFGDEDDFSSPSR

-209 CINEHLKDKNPLIG
+209 CINEHLAEKNPLIG

-308 SEAHCIIYLDE
+308 SEAHRIIYLDE

-428 DKAIDLMDEAAAKLR
+428 DKAIDIIDEAGAQAE
-443 MERDSQPEE
+443 MEGKKYKKIGKKQ
-452 LDEITR
+452 
-458 RLRQL
+458 
-463 EIEREA
+463 
-469 IKREGDEAKLDA
+469 
-481 LNKEIAE
+481 IA
-488 LQEREKNFR
+488 
-497 AKWEG
+497 
-502 EKEVLAKIQQDKQQM
+502 EVLAK
-517 EQLKFEAERAERE
+517 
-530 GDYGRVAE
+530 VA
-538 IRYGKLQQL
+538 K
-547 QHDID
+547 ID
-552 AQQEQLRSRQGAEAM
+552 ALAIKQDDNKNLASLESRM
-567 VKEEVTPDD
+567 K
-576 IADVVARWTGI
+576 DVI
-587 PVTRMLQSERE
+587 Y
-598 KLLHLEDELH
+598 
-608 RRVVGQDEAIQAV
+608 GQDRAIQTVVEAV
-621 ADAVRRS
+621 QLS
-628 RAGLQDPK
+628 KAGLTDENKPLASLLFVG
-636 RPIGSFIFLGT
+636 P
-647 TGVGKTELAKALA
+647 TGVGKTEVAKMLAQELGVKLVR
-660 DYLFN
+660 F
-665 DENMMTRIDMSEY
+665 DMSEY
-678 QEKFSVSRLV
+678 VEKHTVAKLI
-688 GAPPGY
+688 GAPAGY
-694 VGYEEGGQL
+694 VGYDDGGLL
-703 TEAVRRKP
+703 TDAVRKSP
-711 YSVVLFDEIEKAHP
+711 DCVLLLDEIEKAHS
-725 DVFNILLQVL
+725 DIFNILLQVM
-735 DDGRL
+735 DYGVL
-740 TDNKGRTV
+740 TDSKGRKAH
-748 NFKNTIIIMTSNMG
+748 FKNVILIMTSNAGAQYASQASVGFASTATAG
-762 SQLIQQK
+762 SAMLKQVKHTFKPEFINRLNEIVVFNDMDEQMAKLILGKKLRELNAKLAAKSVSITLTDEAHQHLLKSGYSKEYGAREMDRVIQQQLK
-769 FEAIARKSADER
+769 TMLMR
-781 ERIIDETKGEV
+781 EILFGK
-792 LEMLKKTIRP
+792 LKKGG
-802 EFLNR
+802 E
-807 IDDIIMF
+807 
-814 EPLTQPQIEQIVR
+814 
-827 LQVNGIERLLKDQDV
+827 
-842 HIEVSDAAVKLV
+842 A
-854 AKAGFDP
+854 
-861 EFGARPVKRALQR
+861 
-874 LLLNDLSKAL
+874 
-884 LAGTVDK
+884 TVDLQNGTLTIK
-891 TRPIRVDV
+891 Q
-899 DGDALRFSNAD
+899 S

>member
-56 AFDIDDFLDE
+56 AFDLDNFLDE

-139 VEDFEIMTGTEIHF
+139 VEDFEIMTATEIHF
-153 HEHSTGVEEDDDQ
+153 HERSTGVEEDDDQ

-209 CINEHLKDKNPLIG
+209 CINEHLAEKNPLIG
-223 REKELDRTIQ
+223 RERELDRTIQ

-428 DKAIDLMDEAAAKLR
+428 DKAIDIIDEAGAQAE
-443 MERDSQPEE
+443 MEGKKYKKIGKKQ
-452 LDEITR
+452 
-458 RLRQL
+458 
-463 EIEREA
+463 
-469 IKREGDEAKLDA
+469 
-481 LNKEIAE
+481 IA
-488 LQEREKNFR
+488 
-497 AKWEG
+497 
-502 EKEVLAKIQQDKQQM
+502 EVLAK
-517 EQLKFEAERAERE
+517 
-530 GDYGRVAE
+530 VA
-538 IRYGKLQQL
+538 K
-547 QHDID
+547 ID
-552 AQQEQLRSRQGAEAM
+552 ALAIKQDDNKNLASLESRM
-567 VKEEVTPDD
+567 K
-576 IADVVARWTGI
+576 DVI
-587 PVTRMLQSERE
+587 Y
-598 KLLHLEDELH
+598 
-608 RRVVGQDEAIQAV
+608 GQDRAIQTVVEAV
-621 ADAVRRS
+621 QLS
-628 RAGLQDPK
+628 KAGLTDENKPLASLLFVG
-636 RPIGSFIFLGT
+636 P
-647 TGVGKTELAKALA
+647 TGVGKTEVAKMLAQELGVKLVR
-660 DYLFN
+660 F
-665 DENMMTRIDMSEY
+665 DMSEY
-678 QEKFSVSRLV
+678 VEKHTVAKLI
-688 GAPPGY
+688 GAPAGY
-694 VGYEEGGQL
+694 VGYDDGGLL
-703 TEAVRRKP
+703 TDAVRKSP
-711 YSVVLFDEIEKAHP
+711 DCVLLLDEIEKAHS
-725 DVFNILLQVL
+725 DIFNILLQVM
-735 DDGRL
+735 DYGVL
-740 TDNKGRTV
+740 TDSKGRKAH
-748 NFKNTIIIMTSNMG
+748 FKNVILIMTSNAGAQYASQASVGFASTASAG
-762 SQLIQQK
+762 SAMLKQVKHTFKPEFINRLNEIVVFNDMDEQMAKLILGKKLRELNAKLAAKSVSIALTDEAHHHLLKSGYSKEYGAREMDRVIQQQLK
-769 FEAIARKSADER
+769 TMLMR
-781 ERIIDETKGEV
+781 EILFGK
-792 LEMLKKTIRP
+792 LKKGG
-802 EFLNR
+802 E
-807 IDDIIMF
+807 
-814 EPLTQPQIEQIVR
+814 
-827 LQVNGIERLLKDQDV
+827 
-842 HIEVSDAAVKLV
+842 A
-854 AKAGFDP
+854 
-861 EFGARPVKRALQR
+861 
-874 LLLNDLSKAL
+874 
-884 LAGTVDK
+884 TVDLQNGTLTIK
-891 TRPIRVDV
+891 Q
-899 DGDALRFSNAD
+899 S

>member
-15 AMKFASQ
+15 AMKYASQ

-56 AFDIDDFLDE
+56 AFDLDDFLDE

-153 HEHSTGVEEDDDQ
+153 HERSTGVEEDDDQ

-186 LFGDEDDYSSPSH
+186 LFGDEDDFSSPSH

-209 CINEHLKDKNPLIG
+209 CINEHLAEKNPLIG
-223 REKELDRTIQ
+223 RERELDRTIQ

-308 SEAHCIIYLDE
+308 RDERCIIYLDE

-428 DKAIDLMDEAAAKLR
+428 DKAIDIIDEAGAQAE
-443 MERDSQPEE
+443 MEGKKYKKIGKKQ
-452 LDEITR
+452 
-458 RLRQL
+458 
-463 EIEREA
+463 
-469 IKREGDEAKLDA
+469 
-481 LNKEIAE
+481 IA
-488 LQEREKNFR
+488 
-497 AKWEG
+497 
-502 EKEVLAKIQQDKQQM
+502 EVLAK
-517 EQLKFEAERAERE
+517 
-530 GDYGRVAE
+530 VA
-538 IRYGKLQQL
+538 K
-547 QHDID
+547 ID
-552 AQQEQLRSRQGAEAM
+552 ALAIKQDDNKNLASLESRM
-567 VKEEVTPDD
+567 K
-576 IADVVARWTGI
+576 DVI
-587 PVTRMLQSERE
+587 Y
-598 KLLHLEDELH
+598 
-608 RRVVGQDEAIQAV
+608 GQDRAIQTVVEAV
-621 ADAVRRS
+621 QLS
-628 RAGLQDPK
+628 KAGLTDENKPLASLLFVG
-636 RPIGSFIFLGT
+636 P
-647 TGVGKTELAKALA
+647 TGVGKTEVAKMLAQELGVKLVR
-660 DYLFN
+660 F
-665 DENMMTRIDMSEY
+665 DMSEY
-678 QEKFSVSRLV
+678 VEKHTVAKLI
-688 GAPPGY
+688 GAPAGY
-694 VGYEEGGQL
+694 VGYDDGGLL
-703 TEAVRRKP
+703 TDAVRKSP
-711 YSVVLFDEIEKAHP
+711 DCVLLLDEIEKAHS
-725 DVFNILLQVL
+725 DIFNILLQVM
-735 DDGRL
+735 DYGVL
-740 TDNKGRTV
+740 TDSKGRKAH
-748 NFKNTIIIMTSNMG
+748 FKNVILIMTSNAGAQYASQASVGFASTASAG
-762 SQLIQQK
+762 SAMLKQVKHTFKPEFINRLNEIVVFNDMDEQMAKLILDKKLRELNAKLAAKSVSITLTDEAHQYLLKSGYSKEYGAREMDRVIQQQLK
-769 FEAIARKSADER
+769 TMLMR
-781 ERIIDETKGEV
+781 EILFGK
-792 LEMLKKTIRP
+792 LKKGGEATV
-802 EFLNR
+802 
-807 IDDIIMF
+807 D
-814 EPLTQPQIEQIVR
+814 
-827 LQVNGIERLLKDQDV
+827 LQNGILTIKQ
-842 HIEVSDAAVKLV
+842 S
-854 AKAGFDP
+854 
-861 EFGARPVKRALQR
+861 
-874 LLLNDLSKAL
+874 
-884 LAGTVDK
+884 
-891 TRPIRVDV
+891 
-899 DGDALRFSNAD
+899 

>member
-428 DKAIDLMDEAAAKLR
+428 DKAIDIIDEAGAQAE
-443 MERDSQPEE
+443 MEGKKYKKIGKKQ
-452 LDEITR
+452 
-458 RLRQL
+458 
-463 EIEREA
+463 
-469 IKREGDEAKLDA
+469 
-481 LNKEIAE
+481 IA
-488 LQEREKNFR
+488 
-497 AKWEG
+497 
-502 EKEVLAKIQQDKQQM
+502 EVLAK
-517 EQLKFEAERAERE
+517 
-530 GDYGRVAE
+530 VA
-538 IRYGKLQQL
+538 K
-547 QHDID
+547 ID
-552 AQQEQLRSRQGAEAM
+552 ALAIKQDDNKNLASLESRM
-567 VKEEVTPDD
+567 K
-576 IADVVARWTGI
+576 DVI
-587 PVTRMLQSERE
+587 Y
-598 KLLHLEDELH
+598 
-608 RRVVGQDEAIQAV
+608 GQDRAIQTVVEAV
-621 ADAVRRS
+621 QLS
-628 RAGLQDPK
+628 KAGLTDENKPLASLLFVG
-636 RPIGSFIFLGT
+636 P
-647 TGVGKTELAKALA
+647 TGVGKTEVAKMLAQELGVKLVR
-660 DYLFN
+660 F
-665 DENMMTRIDMSEY
+665 DMSEFV
-678 QEKFSVSRLV
+678 EKHTVAKLI
-688 GAPPGY
+688 GAPAGY
-694 VGYEEGGQL
+694 VGYDDGGLL
-703 TEAVRRKP
+703 TDAVRKSP
-711 YSVVLFDEIEKAHP
+711 DCVLLLDEIEKAHS
-725 DVFNILLQVL
+725 DIFNILLQVM
-735 DDGRL
+735 DYGVL
-740 TDNKGRTV
+740 TDSKGRKAH
-748 NFKNTIIIMTSNMG
+748 FKNVILIMTSNAGAQYASQASVGFASTATAG
-762 SQLIQQK
+762 SAMLKQVKHTFKPEFINRLNEIVVFNDMDEQMAKLILGKKLRELNAKLAAKSVSITLTDEAHQHLLKSGYSNEYGAREMDRVIQQQLK
-769 FEAIARKSADER
+769 TMLMR
-781 ERIIDETKGEV
+781 EILFGK
-792 LEMLKKTIRP
+792 LKKGG
-802 EFLNR
+802 E
-807 IDDIIMF
+807 
-814 EPLTQPQIEQIVR
+814 
-827 LQVNGIERLLKDQDV
+827 
-842 HIEVSDAAVKLV
+842 A
-854 AKAGFDP
+854 
-861 EFGARPVKRALQR
+861 
-874 LLLNDLSKAL
+874 
-884 LAGTVDK
+884 TVDLQNGTLTIK
-891 TRPIRVDV
+891 Q
-899 DGDALRFSNAD
+899 S

>member
-15 AMKFASQ
+15 AMKYASQ

-56 AFDIDDFLDE
+56 AFDLDDFLDE

-139 VEDFEIMTGTEIHF
+139 VEDFEIMTATEIHF
-153 HEHSTGVEEDDDQ
+153 HERSTGVEEYDDQ

-186 LFGDEDDYSSPSH
+186 LFGDEDDFSSPSH

-209 CINEHLKDKNPLIG
+209 CINEHLAEKNPLIG
-223 REKELDRTIQ
+223 RERELDRTIQ

-389 ILKSLKPIYEKYHHV
+389 ILKSLKSIYEKYHHV

-428 DKAIDLMDEAAAKLR
+428 DKAIDIIDEAGAQAE
-443 MERDSQPEE
+443 MEGKKYKKIGKKQ
-452 LDEITR
+452 
-458 RLRQL
+458 
-463 EIEREA
+463 
-469 IKREGDEAKLDA
+469 
-481 LNKEIAE
+481 IA
-488 LQEREKNFR
+488 
-497 AKWEG
+497 
-502 EKEVLAKIQQDKQQM
+502 EVLAK
-517 EQLKFEAERAERE
+517 
-530 GDYGRVAE
+530 VA
-538 IRYGKLQQL
+538 K
-547 QHDID
+547 ID
-552 AQQEQLRSRQGAEAM
+552 ALAIKQDDNKNLASLESRM
-567 VKEEVTPDD
+567 K
-576 IADVVARWTGI
+576 DVI
-587 PVTRMLQSERE
+587 Y
-598 KLLHLEDELH
+598 
-608 RRVVGQDEAIQAV
+608 GQDRAIQTVVEAV
-621 ADAVRRS
+621 QLS
-628 RAGLQDPK
+628 KAGLTDENKPLASLLFVG
-636 RPIGSFIFLGT
+636 P
-647 TGVGKTELAKALA
+647 TGVGKTEVAKMLAQELGVKLVR
-660 DYLFN
+660 F
-665 DENMMTRIDMSEY
+665 DMSEY
-678 QEKFSVSRLV
+678 VEKHTVAKLI
-688 GAPPGY
+688 GAPAGY
-694 VGYEEGGQL
+694 VGYDDGGLL
-703 TEAVRRKP
+703 TDAVRKSP
-711 YSVVLFDEIEKAHP
+711 DCVLLLDEIEKAHS
-725 DVFNILLQVL
+725 DIFNILLQVM
-735 DDGRL
+735 DYGVL
-740 TDNKGRTV
+740 TDSKGRKAH
-748 NFKNTIIIMTSNMG
+748 FKNVILIMTSNAGAQYASQASVGFASTASAG
-762 SQLIQQK
+762 SAMLKQVKHTFKPEFINRLNEIVVFNDMDEQMAKLILGKKLRELNAKLAAKSVSIALTDEAHQHLLKSGYSKEYGAREMDRVIQQQLK
-769 FEAIARKSADER
+769 TMLMR
-781 ERIIDETKGEV
+781 EILFGK
-792 LEMLKKTIRP
+792 LKKGGEATV
-802 EFLNR
+802 
-807 IDDIIMF
+807 D
-814 EPLTQPQIEQIVR
+814 
-827 LQVNGIERLLKDQDV
+827 LQNGILTIKQ
-842 HIEVSDAAVKLV
+842 S
-854 AKAGFDP
+854 
-861 EFGARPVKRALQR
+861 
-874 LLLNDLSKAL
+874 
-884 LAGTVDK
+884 
-891 TRPIRVDV
+891 
-899 DGDALRFSNAD
+899 

>member
-56 AFDIDDFLDE
+56 AFDLDDFLDE

-139 VEDFEIMTGTEIHF
+139 VEDFEIMTATEIHF
-153 HEHSTGVEEDDDQ
+153 HERSTGVEEDDDQ

-186 LFGDEDDYSSPSH
+186 LFGDEDDFSSPSH

-209 CINEHLKDKNPLIG
+209 CINEHLAEKNPLIG

-308 SEAHCIIYLDE
+308 SKAHCIIYLDE

-377 DVEEPSIDEAIH
+377 GVEEPSIDEAIH

-428 DKAIDLMDEAAAKLR
+428 DKAIDIIDEAGAQAE
-443 MERDSQPEE
+443 MEGKKYKKIGKKQ
-452 LDEITR
+452 
-458 RLRQL
+458 
-463 EIEREA
+463 
-469 IKREGDEAKLDA
+469 
-481 LNKEIAE
+481 IA
-488 LQEREKNFR
+488 
-497 AKWEG
+497 
-502 EKEVLAKIQQDKQQM
+502 EVLAK
-517 EQLKFEAERAERE
+517 
-530 GDYGRVAE
+530 VA
-538 IRYGKLQQL
+538 K
-547 QHDID
+547 ID
-552 AQQEQLRSRQGAEAM
+552 ALAIKQDDNKNLASLESRM
-567 VKEEVTPDD
+567 K
-576 IADVVARWTGI
+576 DVI
-587 PVTRMLQSERE
+587 Y
-598 KLLHLEDELH
+598 
-608 RRVVGQDEAIQAV
+608 GQDRAIQTVVEAV
-621 ADAVRRS
+621 QLS
-628 RAGLQDPK
+628 KAGLTDENKPLASLLFVG
-636 RPIGSFIFLGT
+636 P
-647 TGVGKTELAKALA
+647 TGVGKTEVAKMLAQELGVKLVR
-660 DYLFN
+660 F
-665 DENMMTRIDMSEY
+665 DMSEY
-678 QEKFSVSRLV
+678 VEKHTVAKLI
-688 GAPPGY
+688 GAPAGY
-694 VGYEEGGQL
+694 VGYDDGGLL
-703 TEAVRRKP
+703 TDAVRKSP
-711 YSVVLFDEIEKAHP
+711 DCVLLLDEIEKAHS
-725 DVFNILLQVL
+725 DIFNILLQVM
-735 DDGRL
+735 DYGVL
-740 TDNKGRTV
+740 TDSKGRKAH
-748 NFKNTIIIMTSNMG
+748 FKNVILIMTSNAGAQYASQASVGFASTATAG
-762 SQLIQQK
+762 SAMLKQVKHTFKPEFINRLDEIVVFNDMDEQMAKLILGKKLRELNAKLAAKSVSITLTDKAHQHLLKNGYSKEYGAREMNRVIQQQLK
-769 FEAIARKSADER
+769 TMLMR
-781 ERIIDETKGEV
+781 EILFGK
-792 LEMLKKTIRP
+792 LKKGG
-802 EFLNR
+802 E
-807 IDDIIMF
+807 
-814 EPLTQPQIEQIVR
+814 
-827 LQVNGIERLLKDQDV
+827 
-842 HIEVSDAAVKLV
+842 A
-854 AKAGFDP
+854 
-861 EFGARPVKRALQR
+861 
-874 LLLNDLSKAL
+874 
-884 LAGTVDK
+884 TVDLQNGTLTIK
-891 TRPIRVDV
+891 Q
-899 DGDALRFSNAD
+899 S

>member
-56 AFDIDDFLDE
+56 AFDLDDFLDE

-139 VEDFEIMTGTEIHF
+139 VEDFEIMTATEIHF
-153 HEHSTGVEEDDDQ
+153 HERSTGVEEDDDQ

-186 LFGDEDDYSSPSH
+186 LFGDEDDYSSPSR

-209 CINEHLKDKNPLIG
+209 CINEHLAEKNPLIG

-428 DKAIDLMDEAAAKLR
+428 DKAIDIIDEAGAQAE
-443 MERDSQPEE
+443 MEGKKYKKIGKKQ
-452 LDEITR
+452 
-458 RLRQL
+458 
-463 EIEREA
+463 
-469 IKREGDEAKLDA
+469 
-481 LNKEIAE
+481 IA
-488 LQEREKNFR
+488 
-497 AKWEG
+497 
-502 EKEVLAKIQQDKQQM
+502 EVLAK
-517 EQLKFEAERAERE
+517 
-530 GDYGRVAE
+530 VA
-538 IRYGKLQQL
+538 K
-547 QHDID
+547 ID
-552 AQQEQLRSRQGAEAM
+552 ALAIKQDDNKNLASLESRM
-567 VKEEVTPDD
+567 K
-576 IADVVARWTGI
+576 DVI
-587 PVTRMLQSERE
+587 Y
-598 KLLHLEDELH
+598 
-608 RRVVGQDEAIQAV
+608 GQDRAIQTVVEAV
-621 ADAVRRS
+621 QLS
-628 RAGLQDPK
+628 KAGLTDENKPLASLLFVG
-636 RPIGSFIFLGT
+636 P
-647 TGVGKTELAKALA
+647 TGVGKTEVAKMLAQELGVKLVR
-660 DYLFN
+660 F
-665 DENMMTRIDMSEY
+665 DMSEY
-678 QEKFSVSRLV
+678 VEKHTVAKLI
-688 GAPPGY
+688 GAPAGY
-694 VGYEEGGQL
+694 VGYDDGGLL
-703 TEAVRRKP
+703 TDAVRKSP
-711 YSVVLFDEIEKAHP
+711 DCVLLLDEIEKAHS
-725 DVFNILLQVL
+725 DIFNILLQVM
-735 DDGRL
+735 DYGVL
-740 TDNKGRTV
+740 TDSKGRKAH
-748 NFKNTIIIMTSNMG
+748 FKNVILIMTSNAGAQYASQASMG
-762 SQLIQQK
+762 FASTATAGSAMLKQVKHTFKPEFINRLNEIVVFNDMDEQMAKLILGKKLRELNAKLAAKSVSITLTDEAHQHLLKSGYSKEYGAREMDRVIQQQLK
-769 FEAIARKSADER
+769 TMLMR
-781 ERIIDETKGEV
+781 EILFGK
-792 LEMLKKTIRP
+792 LKKGGEATV
-802 EFLNR
+802 
-807 IDDIIMF
+807 D
-814 EPLTQPQIEQIVR
+814 
-827 LQVNGIERLLKDQDV
+827 LQNGILTIKQ
-842 HIEVSDAAVKLV
+842 S
-854 AKAGFDP
+854 
-861 EFGARPVKRALQR
+861 
-874 LLLNDLSKAL
+874 
-884 LAGTVDK
+884 
-891 TRPIRVDV
+891 
-899 DGDALRFSNAD
+899 

>member
-15 AMKFASQ
+15 AMKYASQ

-41 MTLPQMQDLMWSCNE
+41 MTQPQMQDLMWSCNE

-186 LFGDEDDYSSPSH
+186 LFGDVDDYSSPSH

-428 DKAIDLMDEAAAKLR
+428 DKAIDIIDEAGAQAE
-443 MERDSQPEE
+443 MEGKKYKKIGKKQ
-452 LDEITR
+452 
-458 RLRQL
+458 
-463 EIEREA
+463 
-469 IKREGDEAKLDA
+469 
-481 LNKEIAE
+481 IA
-488 LQEREKNFR
+488 
-497 AKWEG
+497 
-502 EKEVLAKIQQDKQQM
+502 EVLAK
-517 EQLKFEAERAERE
+517 
-530 GDYGRVAE
+530 VA
-538 IRYGKLQQL
+538 K
-547 QHDID
+547 ID
-552 AQQEQLRSRQGAEAM
+552 ALAIKQDDNKNLASLESRM
-567 VKEEVTPDD
+567 K
-576 IADVVARWTGI
+576 DVI
-587 PVTRMLQSERE
+587 Y
-598 KLLHLEDELH
+598 
-608 RRVVGQDEAIQAV
+608 GQDRAIQTVVEAV
-621 ADAVRRS
+621 QLS
-628 RAGLQDPK
+628 KAGLTDENKPLASLLFVG
-636 RPIGSFIFLGT
+636 P
-647 TGVGKTELAKALA
+647 TGVGKTEVAKMLAQELGVKLVR
-660 DYLFN
+660 F
-665 DENMMTRIDMSEY
+665 DMSEY
-678 QEKFSVSRLV
+678 VEKHTVAKLI
-688 GAPPGY
+688 GAPAGY
-694 VGYEEGGQL
+694 VGYNDGGLL
-703 TEAVRRKP
+703 TDAVRKSP
-711 YSVVLFDEIEKAHP
+711 DCVLLLDEIEKAHS
-725 DVFNILLQVL
+725 DIFNILLQVM
-735 DDGRL
+735 DYGVL
-740 TDNKGRTV
+740 TDSKGRKAH
-748 NFKNTIIIMTSNMG
+748 FKNVILIMTSNAGAQYASQASVGFASTATAG
-762 SQLIQQK
+762 S
-769 FEAIARKSADER
+769 A
-781 ERIIDETKGEV
+781 
-792 LEMLKKTIRP
+792 MLKQVKHTFKP
-802 EFLNR
+802 EFINRLNEIVVFNDMDEQMAKLILGKKLR
-807 IDDIIMF
+807 ELNAKLAAKSVSIT
-814 EPLTQPQIEQIVR
+814 LTDEAHQH
-827 LQVNGIERLLKDQDV
+827 LLKSGYSK
-842 HIEVSDAAVKLV
+842 EY
-854 AKAGFDP
+854 
-861 EFGARPVKRALQR
+861 GAREMDRVILQQLKTMLMR
-874 LLLNDLSKAL
+874 EILFGKLKKGGEA
-884 LAGTVDK
+884 TVDLQNGTLTIK
-891 TRPIRVDV
+891 Q
-899 DGDALRFSNAD
+899 S

>member
-15 AMKFASQ
+15 AMKYASQ

-56 AFDIDDFLDE
+56 AFDLDNFLDE

-139 VEDFEIMTGTEIHF
+139 VEDFEIMTETEIHF
-153 HEHSTGVEEDDDQ
+153 HERSTGVEEDDDQ
-166 YSNGEG
+166 YSNGVG

-186 LFGDEDDYSSPSH
+186 LFGDEDDFSSPSH

-209 CINEHLKDKNPLIG
+209 CINEHLAEKNPLIG
-223 REKELDRTIQ
+223 RERELDRTIQ

-428 DKAIDLMDEAAAKLR
+428 DKAIDIIDEAGAQAE
-443 MERDSQPEE
+443 MEGKKYKKIGKKQ
-452 LDEITR
+452 
-458 RLRQL
+458 
-463 EIEREA
+463 
-469 IKREGDEAKLDA
+469 
-481 LNKEIAE
+481 IA
-488 LQEREKNFR
+488 
-497 AKWEG
+497 
-502 EKEVLAKIQQDKQQM
+502 EVLAK
-517 EQLKFEAERAERE
+517 
-530 GDYGRVAE
+530 VA
-538 IRYGKLQQL
+538 K
-547 QHDID
+547 ID
-552 AQQEQLRSRQGAEAM
+552 ALAIKQDDNKNLASLESRM
-567 VKEEVTPDD
+567 KSV
-576 IADVVARWTGI
+576 IY
-587 PVTRMLQSERE
+587 
-598 KLLHLEDELH
+598 
-608 RRVVGQDEAIQAV
+608 GQDRAIQTVVEAV
-621 ADAVRRS
+621 QLS
-628 RAGLQDPK
+628 KAGLTDENKPLASLLFVG
-636 RPIGSFIFLGT
+636 P
-647 TGVGKTELAKALA
+647 TGVGKTEVAKMLAQELGVKLVR
-660 DYLFN
+660 F
-665 DENMMTRIDMSEY
+665 DMSEY
-678 QEKFSVSRLV
+678 VEKHTVAKLI
-688 GAPPGY
+688 GAPAGY
-694 VGYEEGGQL
+694 VGYDDGGLL
-703 TEAVRRKP
+703 TDAVRKSP
-711 YSVVLFDEIEKAHP
+711 DCVLLLDEIEKAHS
-725 DVFNILLQVL
+725 DIFNILLQVM
-735 DDGRL
+735 DYGVL
-740 TDNKGRTV
+740 TDSKGRKAH
-748 NFKNTIIIMTSNMG
+748 FKNVILIMTSNAGAQYASQASVGFASTATAG
-762 SQLIQQK
+762 SAMLKQVKHTFKPEFINRLNEIVVFNDMDEQMAKLILDKKLRELNAKLAAKSVSITLTDEAHQHLLKSGYSKEYGAREMDRVIQQQLK
-769 FEAIARKSADER
+769 TMLMR
-781 ERIIDETKGEV
+781 EILFGK
-792 LEMLKKTIRP
+792 LKKGG
-802 EFLNR
+802 E
-807 IDDIIMF
+807 
-814 EPLTQPQIEQIVR
+814 
-827 LQVNGIERLLKDQDV
+827 
-842 HIEVSDAAVKLV
+842 A
-854 AKAGFDP
+854 
-861 EFGARPVKRALQR
+861 
-874 LLLNDLSKAL
+874 
-884 LAGTVDK
+884 TVDLQNGTLTIK
-891 TRPIRVDV
+891 Q
-899 DGDALRFSNAD
+899 S